1 MKDLIEITL
10 DFETYYCKKS
20 KYSLAAKG
28 MTYEKY
34 IRDEKFE
41 VIGLAVKV
49 GNRNTE
55 WLSPHEIQD
64 WINHVEV
71 AYGWEN
77 VRLIAQ
83 NAVFDASILGLKF
96 NVYPG
101 QIADTMLMSKAVQ
114 QWDGNSLDVI
124 TRQLRA
130 KYGWVCVQ
138 NNDGTAWVGSATG
151 ENEQLKQFAVDKG
164 TEVHDADGKHLDD
177 FTDEDYEAYAQYC
190 IIDVDLTWSAYRF
203 FLDYYGFPEQEI
215 DVMTTSIEMYTYPVM
230 ELDTK
235 VLEEVKANV
244 NQLREE
250 SLARAG
256 VTLEEVRSDA
266 KFAEALMKLGVEPPT
281 KINTKGEI
289 KYAFAKK
296 DLEFLKLL
304 EHEDEGVR
312 ELAQAR
318 FDNKSSQAVTRVEDF
333 LSKAERGKLCVGIE
347 YYGARTGRF
356 GGFEGNLQNLNRN
369 KVVGKDTPYGRLVF
383 YKGKADRFMKLG
395 EDGKVLLAR
404 AGWVEN
410 DEDELH
416 EVGLRDSVKAP
427 KGKTLVVNDLSQI
440 ECVSGD
446 SIVLTD
452 SGLKKICDI
461 STSDLVFDGVEYVKH
476 DGVMFKGVKDV
487 IEYCGVVGT
496 PDHIVY
502 TRDGEPISL
511 DQAAFSKTELSTGGS
526 EWEKVWEMAGDE
538 QTYTVDDTDDQSLV
552 SMPMWFG
559 ASSFSKRFEKRLIH
573 RLSKV
578 RQRKRESLRRL
589 TEKTLQSVA
598 CQVQRLTRKGEGR
611 QIYKQ
616 NLRECGKSVQELRRI
631 CPLYVGARPERG
643 LFWLGARPYRHER
656 TLRKGKPSFCNARAK
671 RTNKGLQR
679 YGYLQWRND
688 VCIEVC
694 KNLCTALSPRQ
705 CEQNGT
711 RWTNSGR
718 NNLAFKHQK
727 TGALGIQGRTNDT
740 FRVHS
745 QIQQQEGR
753 GYASTTGSEATRFT
767 KLGNPIIGTIPVYDI
782 INCGVRHRFCCN
794 GVIVSNCRVL
804 AYAAPEQWVLDAFVA
819 KKDIYKAQA
828 SKSFGVPY
836 EEITKSMRFVGKS
849 QILGLGFQAGEN
861 GLRVVLGKRSEDFS
875 SEELQGW
882 VKSYRASVPNI
893 VAFWRKY
900 KAVLRAMVQG
910 TSVSIDDKGI
920 LQLEGNCVVLPNG
933 MKLVYRSIRC
943 EKNENGFDQY
953 VYWGRNIRTKK
964 PDWENT
970 FEGRMVENAVQAL
983 ARIVLTTQ
991 MGWIKAEFRKRGW
1004 SRDDAHLAM
1013 QVHDELIVC
1022 CREDIAE
1029 EVLEIMQHYMAKPP
1043 HWASD
1048 LPLGSDGDIAKRY
1061 GCAK

>member
-1 MKDLIEITL
+1 MKDLVEITL
-10 DFETYYCKKS
+10 DFETYYSKKE

-34 IRDEKFE
+34 IRDPKFE
-41 VIGLAVKV
+41 IIGVSAKV

-55 WLSPHEIQD
+55 WFCPHEIQD
-64 WINHVEV
+64 FVDHVEV
-71 AYGWEN
+71 AYGWDN
-77 VRLIAQ
+77 VRMIAQ
-83 NAVFDASILGLKF
+83 NAVFDASILGLKY

-101 QIADTMLMSKAVQ
+101 QIADTMLMSKAIQ

-124 TRQLRA
+124 TRKLRE
-130 KYGWVCVQ
+130 KYGWICVQ
-138 NNDGTAWVGSATG
+138 NDDGSTWVGQAVG
-151 ENEQLKQFAVDKG
+151 ENEQLKPFAVDKG
-164 TEVHDADGKHLDD
+164 TEVHDADGKRLQD
-177 FTDEDYEAYAQYC
+177 FTDEEHEAYAQYC
-190 IIDVDLTWSAYRF
+190 ITDVDLTWSAYRF
-203 FLDYYGFPEQEI
+203 FMDHYGFPEQEI

-230 ELDTK
+230 ELDK
-235 VLEEVKANV
+235 NVLEEVKANV

-281 KINTKGEI
+281 KINTKGET

-369 KVVGKDTPYGRLVF
+369 KTVSKDTPYGRLVF

-395 EDGKVLLAR
+395 GDGKVLLAR

-427 KGKTLVVNDLSQI
+427 KGKTLAVNDLSQI

-452 SGLKKICDI
+452 SGLKNICDI
-461 STSDLVFDGVEYVKH
+461 STSDLVFDGMEYVKH

-511 DQAAFSKTELSTGGS
+511 DQAAFSKAELSTGGD
-526 EWEKVWEMAGDE
+526 EWKKLWEIASAE
-538 QTYTVDDTDDQSLV
+538 QTYT
-552 SMPMWFG
+552 
-559 ASSFSKRFEKRLIH
+559 I
-573 RLSKV
+573 
-578 RQRKRESLRRL
+578 
-589 TEKTLQSVA
+589 
-598 CQVQRLTRKGEGR
+598 
-611 QIYKQ
+611 
-616 NLRECGKSVQELRRI
+616 
-631 CPLYVGARPERG
+631 
-643 LFWLGARPYRHER
+643 
-656 TLRKGKPSFCNARAK
+656 
-671 RTNKGLQR
+671 
-679 YGYLQWRND
+679 
-688 VCIEVC
+688 
-694 KNLCTALSPRQ
+694 
-705 CEQNGT
+705 
-711 RWTNSGR
+711 
-718 NNLAFKHQK
+718 
-727 TGALGIQGRTNDT
+727 NDT
-740 FRVHS
+740 SRAHS
-745 QIQQQEGR
+745 QIQQRESR
-753 GYASTTGSEATRFT
+753 VDAPTPSNKSTRFT

-804 AYAAPEQWVLDAFVA
+804 AYTAHEQWVLDAFVS

-836 EEITKSMRFVGKS
+836 EEITKSMRFIGKS

-893 VAFWRKY
+893 VAFWKKY
-900 KAVLRAMVQG
+900 KAVLKAMVQG
-910 TSVSIDDKGI
+910 VSVDVDDKGI

-933 MKLVYRSIRC
+933 MKLVYRKMRVD
-943 EKNENGFDQY
+943 KNERGFDQY
-953 VYWGRNIRTKK
+953 AYWGKNVRTKK

-970 FEGRMVENAVQAL
+970 FEGRMVENAIQAL

-991 MGWIKAEFRKRGW
+991 MSWIKAEFRKRGW

>member
-20 KYSLAAKG
+20 KYSLTAKG

-34 IRDEKFE
+34 IRDNKFE

-64 WINHVEV
+64 WINHIEV

-124 TRQLRA
+124 TRQLRT
-130 KYGWVCVQ
+130 KYGWICVQ
-138 NNDGTAWVGSATG
+138 NNDGSTWVGSATG

-164 TEVHDADGKHLDD
+164 TEVHDADGKHLCD
-177 FTDEDYEAYAQYC
+177 FTDEAYDAYAQYC
-190 IIDVDLTWSAYRF
+190 ITDVDLTWSAYRF

-281 KINTKGEI
+281 KINTKGEV

-383 YKGKADRFMKLG
+383 YKGKVDRFMKLG
-395 EDGKVLLAR
+395 SDGKVLLAR

-416 EVGLRDSVKAP
+416 EVGLRDSIKAP

-440 ECVSGD
+440 EC
-446 SIVLTD
+446 
-452 SGLKKICDI
+452 
-461 STSDLVFDGVEYVKH
+461 
-476 DGVMFKGVKDV
+476 
-487 IEYCGVVGT
+487 
-496 PDHIVY
+496 
-502 TRDGEPISL
+502 
-511 DQAAFSKTELSTGGS
+511 
-526 EWEKVWEMAGDE
+526 
-538 QTYTVDDTDDQSLV
+538 
-552 SMPMWFG
+552 
-559 ASSFSKRFEKRLIH
+559 
-573 RLSKV
+573 
-578 RQRKRESLRRL
+578 
-589 TEKTLQSVA
+589 
-598 CQVQRLTRKGEGR
+598 
-611 QIYKQ
+611 
-616 NLRECGKSVQELRRI
+616 RI
-631 CPLYVGARPERG
+631 
-643 LFWLGARPYRHER
+643 
-656 TLRKGKPSFCNARAK
+656 
-671 RTNKGLQR
+671 
-679 YGYLQWRND
+679 
-688 VCIEVC
+688 
-694 KNLCTALSPRQ
+694 
-705 CEQNGT
+705 
-711 RWTNSGR
+711 
-718 NNLAFKHQK
+718 
-727 TGALGIQGRTNDT
+727 
-740 FRVHS
+740 
-745 QIQQQEGR
+745 
-753 GYASTTGSEATRFT
+753 
-767 KLGNPIIGTIPVYDI
+767 
-782 INCGVRHRFCCN
+782 
-794 GVIVSNCRVL
+794 L
-804 AYAAPEQWVLDAFVA
+804 AYTAHEQWVLDAFVA

-910 TSVSIDDKGI
+910 MNVGIDDKGI

-933 MKLVYRSIRC
+933 MKLVYRNIRC

-953 VYWGRNIRTKK
+953 IYWGRNIRTKK

-991 MGWIKAEFRKRGW
+991 MSWIKAEFRKRGW
-1004 SRDDAHLAM
+1004 SRDDAHLAL

>member
-34 IRDEKFE
+34 IRDNKFE
-41 VIGLAVKV
+41 IIGLAVKV

-64 WINHVEV
+64 WINHIEV

-83 NAVFDASILGLKF
+83 NAVFDASILGLKY

-124 TRQLRA
+124 TRQLRT
-130 KYGWVCVQ
+130 KYGWICVQ
-138 NNDGTAWVGSATG
+138 NNDGSTWVGSATG

-164 TEVHDADGKHLDD
+164 TEVHDADGKHLCD
-177 FTDEDYEAYAQYC
+177 FTDEAYDAYAQYC
-190 IIDVDLTWSAYRF
+190 ITDVDLTWSAYRF
-203 FLDYYGFPEQEI
+203 FLGYYGFPEQEI

-250 SLARAG
+250 SLTRAG

-281 KINTKGEI
+281 KINTKGEV

-383 YKGKADRFMKLG
+383 YKGKVDRFMKLG
-395 EDGKVLLAR
+395 SDGKVLLAR

-440 ECVSGD
+440 EC
-446 SIVLTD
+446 
-452 SGLKKICDI
+452 
-461 STSDLVFDGVEYVKH
+461 
-476 DGVMFKGVKDV
+476 
-487 IEYCGVVGT
+487 
-496 PDHIVY
+496 
-502 TRDGEPISL
+502 
-511 DQAAFSKTELSTGGS
+511 
-526 EWEKVWEMAGDE
+526 
-538 QTYTVDDTDDQSLV
+538 
-552 SMPMWFG
+552 
-559 ASSFSKRFEKRLIH
+559 
-573 RLSKV
+573 
-578 RQRKRESLRRL
+578 
-589 TEKTLQSVA
+589 
-598 CQVQRLTRKGEGR
+598 
-611 QIYKQ
+611 
-616 NLRECGKSVQELRRI
+616 RI
-631 CPLYVGARPERG
+631 
-643 LFWLGARPYRHER
+643 
-656 TLRKGKPSFCNARAK
+656 
-671 RTNKGLQR
+671 
-679 YGYLQWRND
+679 
-688 VCIEVC
+688 
-694 KNLCTALSPRQ
+694 
-705 CEQNGT
+705 
-711 RWTNSGR
+711 
-718 NNLAFKHQK
+718 
-727 TGALGIQGRTNDT
+727 
-740 FRVHS
+740 
-745 QIQQQEGR
+745 
-753 GYASTTGSEATRFT
+753 
-767 KLGNPIIGTIPVYDI
+767 
-782 INCGVRHRFCCN
+782 
-794 GVIVSNCRVL
+794 L
-804 AYAAPEQWVLDAFVA
+804 AYTAHEQWVLDAFVA

-910 TSVSIDDKGI
+910 MNVGIDDKGI

-933 MKLVYRSIRC
+933 MKLVYRDIRC

-953 VYWGRNIRTKK
+953 IYWGRNIRTKK

-991 MGWIKAEFRKRGW
+991 MSWIKAEFRKRGW

>member
-34 IRDEKFE
+34 IRSEQFE
-41 VIGLAVKV
+41 IIGLAVKV
-49 GNRNTE
+49 GSRPTE
-55 WLSPHEIQD
+55 WLHPHEIQD

-83 NAVFDASILGLKF
+83 NAVFDASILGLKY

-124 TRQLRA
+124 TRQLRT
-130 KYGWVCVQ
+130 KYGWICVQ
-138 NNDGTAWVGSATG
+138 NNDGSTWVGSAID

-164 TEVHDADGKHLDD
+164 TEVHDADGKHLCD
-177 FTDEDYEAYAQYC
+177 FTDEAYDAYAQYC
-190 IIDVDLTWSAYRF
+190 ITDVDLTWSAYRF

-281 KINTKGEI
+281 KINTKGEV

-383 YKGKADRFMKLG
+383 YKGKADRFIKLG
-395 EDGKVLLAR
+395 SDGKVLLAR

-440 ECVSGD
+440 EC
-446 SIVLTD
+446 
-452 SGLKKICDI
+452 
-461 STSDLVFDGVEYVKH
+461 
-476 DGVMFKGVKDV
+476 
-487 IEYCGVVGT
+487 
-496 PDHIVY
+496 
-502 TRDGEPISL
+502 
-511 DQAAFSKTELSTGGS
+511 
-526 EWEKVWEMAGDE
+526 
-538 QTYTVDDTDDQSLV
+538 
-552 SMPMWFG
+552 
-559 ASSFSKRFEKRLIH
+559 
-573 RLSKV
+573 
-578 RQRKRESLRRL
+578 
-589 TEKTLQSVA
+589 
-598 CQVQRLTRKGEGR
+598 
-611 QIYKQ
+611 
-616 NLRECGKSVQELRRI
+616 RI
-631 CPLYVGARPERG
+631 
-643 LFWLGARPYRHER
+643 
-656 TLRKGKPSFCNARAK
+656 
-671 RTNKGLQR
+671 
-679 YGYLQWRND
+679 
-688 VCIEVC
+688 
-694 KNLCTALSPRQ
+694 
-705 CEQNGT
+705 
-711 RWTNSGR
+711 
-718 NNLAFKHQK
+718 
-727 TGALGIQGRTNDT
+727 
-740 FRVHS
+740 
-745 QIQQQEGR
+745 
-753 GYASTTGSEATRFT
+753 
-767 KLGNPIIGTIPVYDI
+767 
-782 INCGVRHRFCCN
+782 
-794 GVIVSNCRVL
+794 L
-804 AYAAPEQWVLDAFVA
+804 AYTAHEQWVLDAFVA

-910 TSVSIDDKGI
+910 MNVGIDDKGI

-933 MKLVYRSIRC
+933 MKLVYRDIRC

>member
-1 MKDLIEITL
+1 MELTEITL
-10 DFETYYCKKS
+10 DFETYYCKKF

-34 IRDEKFE
+34 IRSNQFE

-49 GNRNTE
+49 GSRPTE
-55 WLSPHEIQD
+55 WLSPHEIED
-64 WINHVEV
+64 WIKHIEI
-71 AYGWEN
+71 AYGWDN

-83 NAVFDASILGLKF
+83 NAVFDASILGLKY

-124 TRQLRA
+124 TRQMRE
-130 KYGWVCVQ
+130 KYGWICVQ
-138 NNDGTAWVGSATG
+138 NNDGTSWVGSATG
-151 ENEQLKQFAVDKG
+151 KNEQLKQFAVDKG
-164 TEVHDADGKHLDD
+164 TEVHDADGKHLYD
-177 FTDEDYEAYAQYC
+177 FTDDEYAAYAQYC
-190 IIDVDLTWSAYRF
+190 ITDVDLTWSAYRF

-235 VLEEVKANV
+235 VLEEVKDNV

-281 KINTKGEI
+281 KINTKGET

-304 EHEDEGVR
+304 EHEDEVVR

-383 YKGKADRFMKLG
+383 YKGKVDRFMKLG
-395 EDGKVLLAR
+395 SDGKVLLAR

-440 ECVSGD
+440 EC
-446 SIVLTD
+446 
-452 SGLKKICDI
+452 
-461 STSDLVFDGVEYVKH
+461 
-476 DGVMFKGVKDV
+476 
-487 IEYCGVVGT
+487 
-496 PDHIVY
+496 
-502 TRDGEPISL
+502 
-511 DQAAFSKTELSTGGS
+511 
-526 EWEKVWEMAGDE
+526 
-538 QTYTVDDTDDQSLV
+538 
-552 SMPMWFG
+552 
-559 ASSFSKRFEKRLIH
+559 
-573 RLSKV
+573 
-578 RQRKRESLRRL
+578 
-589 TEKTLQSVA
+589 
-598 CQVQRLTRKGEGR
+598 
-611 QIYKQ
+611 
-616 NLRECGKSVQELRRI
+616 RI
-631 CPLYVGARPERG
+631 
-643 LFWLGARPYRHER
+643 
-656 TLRKGKPSFCNARAK
+656 
-671 RTNKGLQR
+671 
-679 YGYLQWRND
+679 
-688 VCIEVC
+688 
-694 KNLCTALSPRQ
+694 
-705 CEQNGT
+705 
-711 RWTNSGR
+711 
-718 NNLAFKHQK
+718 
-727 TGALGIQGRTNDT
+727 
-740 FRVHS
+740 
-745 QIQQQEGR
+745 
-753 GYASTTGSEATRFT
+753 
-767 KLGNPIIGTIPVYDI
+767 
-782 INCGVRHRFCCN
+782 
-794 GVIVSNCRVL
+794 L
-804 AYAAPEQWVLDAFVA
+804 AYTAHEQWVLDAFVA

-882 VKSYRASVPNI
+882 VKSYRTSVPNI

-910 TSVSIDDKGI
+910 MNVGIDDKGI

-933 MKLVYRSIRC
+933 MKLVYRDIRC

>member
-1 MKDLIEITL
+1 MELTEITL
-10 DFETYYCKKS
+10 DFETYYCKKF

-34 IRDEKFE
+34 IRSNQFE

-49 GNRNTE
+49 GSRPTE
-55 WLSPHEIQD
+55 WLSPHEIED
-64 WINHVEV
+64 WIKHIEI
-71 AYGWEN
+71 AYGWDN

-83 NAVFDASILGLKF
+83 NAVFDASILGLKY

-124 TRQLRA
+124 TRQMRE
-130 KYGWVCVQ
+130 KYGWICVQ
-138 NNDGTAWVGSATG
+138 NNDGTSWVGSATG
-151 ENEQLKQFAVDKG
+151 KNEQLKQFAVDKG
-164 TEVHDADGKHLDD
+164 TEVHDADGKHLYD
-177 FTDEDYEAYAQYC
+177 FTDDEYAAYAQYC
-190 IIDVDLTWSAYRF
+190 ITDVDLTWSAYRF

-281 KINTKGEI
+281 KINTKGEV

-383 YKGKADRFMKLG
+383 YKGKVDRFMKLG
-395 EDGKVLLAR
+395 SDGKVLLAR

-440 ECVSGD
+440 EC
-446 SIVLTD
+446 
-452 SGLKKICDI
+452 
-461 STSDLVFDGVEYVKH
+461 
-476 DGVMFKGVKDV
+476 
-487 IEYCGVVGT
+487 
-496 PDHIVY
+496 
-502 TRDGEPISL
+502 
-511 DQAAFSKTELSTGGS
+511 
-526 EWEKVWEMAGDE
+526 
-538 QTYTVDDTDDQSLV
+538 
-552 SMPMWFG
+552 
-559 ASSFSKRFEKRLIH
+559 
-573 RLSKV
+573 
-578 RQRKRESLRRL
+578 
-589 TEKTLQSVA
+589 
-598 CQVQRLTRKGEGR
+598 
-611 QIYKQ
+611 
-616 NLRECGKSVQELRRI
+616 RI
-631 CPLYVGARPERG
+631 
-643 LFWLGARPYRHER
+643 
-656 TLRKGKPSFCNARAK
+656 
-671 RTNKGLQR
+671 
-679 YGYLQWRND
+679 
-688 VCIEVC
+688 
-694 KNLCTALSPRQ
+694 
-705 CEQNGT
+705 
-711 RWTNSGR
+711 
-718 NNLAFKHQK
+718 
-727 TGALGIQGRTNDT
+727 
-740 FRVHS
+740 
-745 QIQQQEGR
+745 
-753 GYASTTGSEATRFT
+753 
-767 KLGNPIIGTIPVYDI
+767 
-782 INCGVRHRFCCN
+782 
-794 GVIVSNCRVL
+794 L
-804 AYAAPEQWVLDAFVA
+804 AYTAHEQWVLDAFVA

-933 MKLVYRSIRC
+933 MKLVYRDIRC

-1043 HWASD
+1043 HWAAD

>member
-1 MKDLIEITL
+1 MKDLVEITL
-10 DFETYYCKKS
+10 DFETYYSKKD

-34 IRDEKFE
+34 IRDPRFE
-41 VIGLAVKV
+41 IIGLSAKIE
-49 GNRNTE
+49 NRNTE
-55 WLSPHEIQD
+55 WFYPHEVQD
-64 WINHVEV
+64 FVNHIEV
-71 AYGWEN
+71 AYGWDN
-77 VRLIAQ
+77 VRMIAQ
-83 NAVFDASILGLKF
+83 NAVFDASILGLKY

-101 QIADTMLMSKAVQ
+101 QIADTMLMSKAIQ

-124 TRQLRA
+124 TRKLRE
-130 KYGWVCVQ
+130 KYGWICVQ
-138 NNDGTAWVGSATG
+138 NEDGSTWVGLAVG
-151 ENEQLKQFAVDKG
+151 ENEQLKPFAVDKG
-164 TEVHDADGKHLDD
+164 TEVHDADGKRLQD
-177 FTDEDYEAYAQYC
+177 FTGEEYKAYAQYC
-190 IIDVDLTWSAYRF
+190 ITDVDLTWSAYRF
-203 FLDYYGFPEQEI
+203 FMDHYGFPEQEI

-230 ELDTK
+230 ELDKK

-281 KINTKGEI
+281 KINTKGET

-369 KVVGKDTPYGRLVF
+369 KTVSKDTPYGRLVF

-395 EDGKVLLAR
+395 GDGKVLLAR

-440 ECVSGD
+440 ECVSGG

-452 SGLKKICDI
+452 SGLKNICDI
-461 STSDLVFDGVEYVKH
+461 STSDLVFDGTEYVKH
-476 DGVMFKGVKDV
+476 DGVMFKGIKDV

-511 DQAAFSKTELSTGGS
+511 DQAAFSKAELSTGGD
-526 EWEKVWEMAGDE
+526 EWKKFWEMASAE
-538 QTYTVDDTDDQSLV
+538 QTYTVDDESNQSLV
-552 SMPMWFG
+552 SMSVRFG
-559 ASSFSKRFEKRLIH
+559 ASSGSWQPKKRSFYRVSEVRECKR
-573 RLSKV
+573 KG
-578 RQRKRESLRRL
+578 LRGF
-589 TEKTLQSVA
+589 TKKTLQSVA
-598 CQVQRLTRKGEGR
+598 CQVQRTTRESEGG
-611 QIYKQ
+611 QVYEP
-616 NLRECGKSVQELRRI
+616 NLCERRKPLQKLRRI
-631 CPLYVGARPERG
+631 CPLYVGARSERG
-643 LFWLGARPYRHER
+643 LLWLGTRPHRYQRS
-656 TLRKGKPSFCNARAK
+656 LRKGKPSIRNA
-671 RTNKGLQR
+671 
-679 YGYLQWRND
+679 
-688 VCIEVC
+688 
-694 KNLCTALSPRQ
+694 
-705 CEQNGT
+705 
-711 RWTNSGR
+711 
-718 NNLAFKHQK
+718 K
-727 TGALGIQGRTNDT
+727 TGALDIQRRENDES
-740 FRVHS
+740 RVHS
-745 QIQQQEGR
+745 QVQQWESGVDAPTQSNE
-753 GYASTTGSEATRFT
+753 STRFT

-804 AYAAPEQWVLDAFVA
+804 AYTAHEQWVLDAFVS

-836 EEITKSMRFVGKS
+836 EEITKSMRFIGKS

-875 SEELQGW
+875 SEELQSW

-893 VAFWRKY
+893 VAFWKKY
-900 KAVLRAMVQG
+900 KAVLKAMVQG
-910 TSVSIDDKGI
+910 VSVDVDDKGI

-933 MKLVYRSIRC
+933 MKLVYRKMRVD
-943 EKNENGFDQY
+943 KNERGFDQY
-953 VYWGRNIRTKK
+953 AYWGKNVRTKK

-970 FEGRMVENAVQAL
+970 FEGRMVENAIQAL

-991 MGWIKAEFRKRGW
+991 MSWIKAEFRKRGW
-1004 SRDDAHLAM
+1004 SREDAHLAM

-1029 EVLEIMQHYMAKPP
+1029 EVLEIMQYYMAKPP

-1048 LPLGSDGDIAKRY
+1048 LPLGSDGDIAQRY

>member
-64 WINHVEV
+64 WINHIEV

-130 KYGWVCVQ
+130 KYGWICVQ
-138 NNDGTAWVGSATG
+138 NKDGTTWVGSATG

-164 TEVHDADGKHLDD
+164 TEVHDAEGKHLCD
-177 FTDEDYEAYAQYC
+177 FTDEEYNAYAQYC
-190 IIDVDLTWSAYRF
+190 ITDVDLTWSAYRF

-281 KINTKGEI
+281 KINTKGEV

-383 YKGKADRFMKLG
+383 YKGKVDRFMKLG
-395 EDGKVLLAR
+395 SDGKVLLAR

-440 ECVSGD
+440 EC
-446 SIVLTD
+446 
-452 SGLKKICDI
+452 
-461 STSDLVFDGVEYVKH
+461 
-476 DGVMFKGVKDV
+476 
-487 IEYCGVVGT
+487 
-496 PDHIVY
+496 
-502 TRDGEPISL
+502 
-511 DQAAFSKTELSTGGS
+511 
-526 EWEKVWEMAGDE
+526 
-538 QTYTVDDTDDQSLV
+538 
-552 SMPMWFG
+552 
-559 ASSFSKRFEKRLIH
+559 
-573 RLSKV
+573 
-578 RQRKRESLRRL
+578 
-589 TEKTLQSVA
+589 
-598 CQVQRLTRKGEGR
+598 
-611 QIYKQ
+611 
-616 NLRECGKSVQELRRI
+616 RI
-631 CPLYVGARPERG
+631 
-643 LFWLGARPYRHER
+643 
-656 TLRKGKPSFCNARAK
+656 
-671 RTNKGLQR
+671 
-679 YGYLQWRND
+679 
-688 VCIEVC
+688 
-694 KNLCTALSPRQ
+694 
-705 CEQNGT
+705 
-711 RWTNSGR
+711 
-718 NNLAFKHQK
+718 
-727 TGALGIQGRTNDT
+727 
-740 FRVHS
+740 
-745 QIQQQEGR
+745 
-753 GYASTTGSEATRFT
+753 
-767 KLGNPIIGTIPVYDI
+767 
-782 INCGVRHRFCCN
+782 
-794 GVIVSNCRVL
+794 L
-804 AYAAPEQWVLDAFVA
+804 AYTAHEQWVLDAFVA

-910 TSVSIDDKGI
+910 MNVGIDDKGI

-933 MKLVYRSIRC
+933 MKLVYRDIRC

-953 VYWGRNIRTKK
+953 IYWGRNIRTKK

-1022 CREDIAE
+1022 CGEDIAE

>member
-20 KYSLAAKG
+20 KYSLAANG

-34 IRDEKFE
+34 IRDDKFE

-55 WLSPHEIQD
+55 WLSPREIQD
-64 WINHVEV
+64 WINHIEV

-124 TRQLRA
+124 TRQLRT
-130 KYGWVCVQ
+130 KYGWICVQ
-138 NNDGTAWVGSATG
+138 NNDGSTWVGSAIG
-151 ENEQLKQFAVDKG
+151 ENEQLKQFAIDKG
-164 TEVHDADGKHLDD
+164 TEVHDADGKHLCD
-177 FTDEDYEAYAQYC
+177 FTDEEYDAYAQYC
-190 IIDVDLTWSAYRF
+190 ITDVDLTWSAYRF

-281 KINTKGEI
+281 KINTKGEV

-452 SGLKKICDI
+452 GGLKKICDI
-461 STSDLVFDGVEYVKH
+461 STSDLVFDGLEYVKH

-496 PDHIVY
+496 PDHVVY
-502 TRDGEPISL
+502 TRDGKPISL
-511 DQAAFSKTELSTGGS
+511 DQAAFSKAELSTGGD
-526 EWEKVWEMAGDE
+526 EWEKVWEMASTE
-538 QTYTVDDTDDQSLV
+538 QTYSSNDENDQSV
-552 SMPMWFG
+552 VPMPVWFG
-559 ASSFSKRFEKRLIH
+559 ASSSNWRSKKWCFD

-578 RQRKRESLRRL
+578 WQRKRKGLRRF
-589 TEKTLQSVA
+589 TKKTLQSVA
-598 CQVQRLTRKGEGR
+598 CQVQRLTRESEGG
-611 QIYKQ
+611 QVYEQ
-616 NLRECGKSVQELRRI
+616 NLCKRRKPLQKLRRI
-631 CPLYVGARPERG
+631 CPIYVGTRSERG
-643 LFWLGARPYRHER
+643 LFWLGARPHRYKR
-656 TLRKGKPSFCNARAK
+656 TLRKGKSTFRNARTK
-671 RTNKGLQR
+671 RANKGLQR
-679 YGYLQWRND
+679 YGYLQWRDN
-688 VCIEVC
+688 VGIEVC
-694 KNLCTALSPRQ
+694 QNLRTTFSSRQ

-711 RWTNSGR
+711 RWTNTKGDNSSVR
-718 NNLAFKHQK
+718 RTKAR
-727 TGALGIQGRTNDT
+727 ALDIRKRKYDT
-740 FRVHS
+740 YRVHS
-745 QIQQQEGR
+745 QVQQWESW
-753 GYASTTGSEATRFT
+753 ADAPTTSDKSTRFT
-767 KLGNPIIGTIPVYDI
+767 KLGNPIVGTIPVYDI
-782 INCGVRHRFCCN
+782 INCGARHRFCCN

-804 AYAAPEQWVLDAFVA
+804 AYTAYEQWVLDAFVA

-910 TSVSIDDKGI
+910 MNVGIDDKGI

-933 MKLVYRSIRC
+933 MKLVYRDIRC

-953 VYWGRNIRTKK
+953 IYWGRNIRTKK

-1029 EVLEIMQHYMAKPP
+1029 EALEIMQHYMAKPP
-1043 HWASD
+1043 HWAAD

>member
-1 MKDLIEITL
+1 MKELIEITL

-34 IRDEKFE
+34 IRDDKFE
-41 VIGLAVKV
+41 VIGLAVKA

-55 WLSPHEIQD
+55 WLRPHEIQD

-83 NAVFDASILGLKF
+83 NAVFDASILGLKY

-124 TRQLRA
+124 TRQLRT
-130 KYGWVCVQ
+130 KYRWICVQ
-138 NNDGTAWVGSATG
+138 NNDGSTWVGPATG

-164 TEVHDADGKHLDD
+164 TEVHDADGKHLCD
-177 FTDEDYEAYAQYC
+177 FTDEEYDAYAQYC
-190 IIDVDLTWSAYRF
+190 ITDVDLTWSAYRF

-281 KINTKGEI
+281 KINTKGET

-383 YKGKADRFMKLG
+383 YKGKVDRFMKLG
-395 EDGKVLLAR
+395 SDGKVLLAR

-440 ECVSGD
+440 EC
-446 SIVLTD
+446 
-452 SGLKKICDI
+452 
-461 STSDLVFDGVEYVKH
+461 
-476 DGVMFKGVKDV
+476 
-487 IEYCGVVGT
+487 
-496 PDHIVY
+496 
-502 TRDGEPISL
+502 
-511 DQAAFSKTELSTGGS
+511 
-526 EWEKVWEMAGDE
+526 
-538 QTYTVDDTDDQSLV
+538 
-552 SMPMWFG
+552 
-559 ASSFSKRFEKRLIH
+559 
-573 RLSKV
+573 
-578 RQRKRESLRRL
+578 
-589 TEKTLQSVA
+589 
-598 CQVQRLTRKGEGR
+598 
-611 QIYKQ
+611 
-616 NLRECGKSVQELRRI
+616 RI
-631 CPLYVGARPERG
+631 
-643 LFWLGARPYRHER
+643 
-656 TLRKGKPSFCNARAK
+656 
-671 RTNKGLQR
+671 
-679 YGYLQWRND
+679 
-688 VCIEVC
+688 
-694 KNLCTALSPRQ
+694 
-705 CEQNGT
+705 
-711 RWTNSGR
+711 
-718 NNLAFKHQK
+718 
-727 TGALGIQGRTNDT
+727 
-740 FRVHS
+740 
-745 QIQQQEGR
+745 
-753 GYASTTGSEATRFT
+753 
-767 KLGNPIIGTIPVYDI
+767 
-782 INCGVRHRFCCN
+782 
-794 GVIVSNCRVL
+794 L
-804 AYAAPEQWVLDAFVA
+804 AYTAHEQWVLDAFVA

-933 MKLVYRSIRC
+933 MKLVYRDIRC

-953 VYWGRNIRTKK
+953 IYWGRNIRTKK

-1048 LPLGSDGDIAKRY
+1048 LPLGSGGDIAKRY

>member
-34 IRDEKFE
+34 IRDNKFE
-41 VIGLAVKV
+41 IIGLAVKV

-55 WLSPHEIQD
+55 WLSSHEIQD

-124 TRQLRA
+124 TRQLRT
-130 KYGWVCVQ
+130 KYGWICVQ
-138 NNDGTAWVGSATG
+138 NNDGSTWVGSATG

-164 TEVHDADGKHLDD
+164 TEVHDADGKHLCD
-177 FTDEDYEAYAQYC
+177 FTDEEYDAYAQYC
-190 IIDVDLTWSAYRF
+190 ITDVDLTWSAYRF

-281 KINTKGEI
+281 KINTKGEV

-383 YKGKADRFMKLG
+383 YKGKVDRFMKLG
-395 EDGKVLLAR
+395 SDGKVLLAR

-440 ECVSGD
+440 EC
-446 SIVLTD
+446 
-452 SGLKKICDI
+452 
-461 STSDLVFDGVEYVKH
+461 
-476 DGVMFKGVKDV
+476 
-487 IEYCGVVGT
+487 
-496 PDHIVY
+496 
-502 TRDGEPISL
+502 
-511 DQAAFSKTELSTGGS
+511 
-526 EWEKVWEMAGDE
+526 
-538 QTYTVDDTDDQSLV
+538 
-552 SMPMWFG
+552 
-559 ASSFSKRFEKRLIH
+559 
-573 RLSKV
+573 
-578 RQRKRESLRRL
+578 
-589 TEKTLQSVA
+589 
-598 CQVQRLTRKGEGR
+598 
-611 QIYKQ
+611 
-616 NLRECGKSVQELRRI
+616 RI
-631 CPLYVGARPERG
+631 
-643 LFWLGARPYRHER
+643 
-656 TLRKGKPSFCNARAK
+656 
-671 RTNKGLQR
+671 
-679 YGYLQWRND
+679 
-688 VCIEVC
+688 
-694 KNLCTALSPRQ
+694 
-705 CEQNGT
+705 
-711 RWTNSGR
+711 
-718 NNLAFKHQK
+718 
-727 TGALGIQGRTNDT
+727 
-740 FRVHS
+740 
-745 QIQQQEGR
+745 
-753 GYASTTGSEATRFT
+753 
-767 KLGNPIIGTIPVYDI
+767 
-782 INCGVRHRFCCN
+782 
-794 GVIVSNCRVL
+794 L
-804 AYAAPEQWVLDAFVA
+804 AYTAHEQWVLDAFVA

-910 TSVSIDDKGI
+910 MNVGIDDKGI

-933 MKLVYRSIRC
+933 MKLVYRDIRC

-953 VYWGRNIRTKK
+953 IYWGRNIRTKK

>member
-10 DFETYYCKKS
+10 DFETYYNKKD

-34 IRDEKFE
+34 IRDPRFE
-41 VIGLAVKV
+41 VIGLSAKV

-55 WLSPHEIQD
+55 WFCPHEIQD
-64 WINHVEV
+64 FVDHIEV
-71 AYGWEN
+71 AYGWDN
-77 VRLIAQ
+77 VRMIAQ
-83 NAVFDASILGLKF
+83 NAVFDASILGLKY

-101 QIADTMLMSKAVQ
+101 QIADTMLMSKAIQ

-124 TRQLRA
+124 TRKLRE
-130 KYGWVCVQ
+130 KYEWICVQ
-138 NNDGTAWVGSATG
+138 NDDGSTWVGQAVG
-151 ENEQLKQFAVDKG
+151 ENEQLKPFAVDKG
-164 TEVHDADGKHLDD
+164 TEVHDADGKKLQD
-177 FTDEDYEAYAQYC
+177 FSDEEYEAYAQYC
-190 IIDVDLTWSAYRF
+190 ITDVDLTWSAYRF
-203 FLDYYGFPEQEI
+203 FMDHYGFPEQEI

-230 ELDTK
+230 ELDKK

-281 KINTKGEI
+281 KINTKGEV
-289 KYAFAKK
+289 KDAFAKK

-369 KVVGKDTPYGRLVF
+369 KVVSKDTPYGRLVL

-395 EDGKVLLAR
+395 GDGKVLLAR

-416 EVGLRDSVKAP
+416 DVGLRDSVKAP
-427 KGKTLVVNDLSQI
+427 KGKTLVVNELSQI
-440 ECVSGD
+440 ECR
-446 SIVLTD
+446 ILAYTAHED
-452 SGLKKICDI
+452 SGLKNICDI
-461 STSDLVFDGVEYVKH
+461 STSDLVFDGMEYVKH

-511 DQAAFSKTELSTGGS
+511 DQAAFSKAELSTGGD
-526 EWEKVWEMAGDE
+526 EWKKLWEIASAE
-538 QTYTVDDTDDQSLV
+538 QTYT
-552 SMPMWFG
+552 
-559 ASSFSKRFEKRLIH
+559 I
-573 RLSKV
+573 
-578 RQRKRESLRRL
+578 
-589 TEKTLQSVA
+589 
-598 CQVQRLTRKGEGR
+598 
-611 QIYKQ
+611 
-616 NLRECGKSVQELRRI
+616 
-631 CPLYVGARPERG
+631 
-643 LFWLGARPYRHER
+643 
-656 TLRKGKPSFCNARAK
+656 
-671 RTNKGLQR
+671 
-679 YGYLQWRND
+679 
-688 VCIEVC
+688 
-694 KNLCTALSPRQ
+694 
-705 CEQNGT
+705 
-711 RWTNSGR
+711 
-718 NNLAFKHQK
+718 
-727 TGALGIQGRTNDT
+727 NDT
-740 FRVHS
+740 SRVHS
-745 QIQQQEGR
+745 QIQQRESR
-753 GYASTTGSEATRFT
+753 VDAPTPSNKSTRFT

-782 INCGVRHRFCCN
+782 INCGPRHRFCCN

-804 AYAAPEQWVLDAFVA
+804 AYTAHEQWVLDAFVS

-836 EEITKSMRFVGKS
+836 EEITKSMRFIGKS

-875 SEELQGW
+875 SEELQSW

-893 VAFWRKY
+893 VAFWKKY
-900 KAVLRAMVQG
+900 KAVLKAMVQDV
-910 TSVSIDDKGI
+910 SVDVDDKGI
-920 LQLEGNCVVLPNG
+920 LQLDGNCVVLPNG
-933 MKLVYRSIRC
+933 MRLVYRKMRV
-943 EKNENGFDQY
+943 EKNERGFDQY
-953 VYWGRNIRTKK
+953 TYWGKNIRTKK

-970 FEGRMVENAVQAL
+970 FEGRMVENAIQAL

-991 MGWIKAEFRKRGW
+991 MSWIKAEFRKRGW

-1043 HWASD
+1043 HWAAD

>member
-34 IRDEKFE
+34 IRDNKFE

-64 WINHVEV
+64 WINHIEV

-124 TRQLRA
+124 TRQLRT
-130 KYGWVCVQ
+130 KYGWICVQ
-138 NNDGTAWVGSATG
+138 NNDGSTWVGSAID

-164 TEVHDADGKHLDD
+164 TEVHDADGKHLCD
-177 FTDEDYEAYAQYC
+177 FTDEAYDAYAQYC
-190 IIDVDLTWSAYRF
+190 ITDVDLTWSAYRF

-250 SLARAG
+250 SLVRAG

-266 KFAEALMKLGVEPPT
+266 KFAEALIKLGVEPPT
-281 KINTKGEI
+281 KINTKGET

-383 YKGKADRFMKLG
+383 YKGKVDRFMKLG
-395 EDGKVLLAR
+395 SDGKVLLAR

-440 ECVSGD
+440 EC
-446 SIVLTD
+446 
-452 SGLKKICDI
+452 
-461 STSDLVFDGVEYVKH
+461 
-476 DGVMFKGVKDV
+476 
-487 IEYCGVVGT
+487 
-496 PDHIVY
+496 
-502 TRDGEPISL
+502 
-511 DQAAFSKTELSTGGS
+511 
-526 EWEKVWEMAGDE
+526 
-538 QTYTVDDTDDQSLV
+538 
-552 SMPMWFG
+552 
-559 ASSFSKRFEKRLIH
+559 
-573 RLSKV
+573 
-578 RQRKRESLRRL
+578 
-589 TEKTLQSVA
+589 
-598 CQVQRLTRKGEGR
+598 
-611 QIYKQ
+611 
-616 NLRECGKSVQELRRI
+616 RI
-631 CPLYVGARPERG
+631 
-643 LFWLGARPYRHER
+643 
-656 TLRKGKPSFCNARAK
+656 
-671 RTNKGLQR
+671 
-679 YGYLQWRND
+679 
-688 VCIEVC
+688 
-694 KNLCTALSPRQ
+694 
-705 CEQNGT
+705 
-711 RWTNSGR
+711 
-718 NNLAFKHQK
+718 
-727 TGALGIQGRTNDT
+727 
-740 FRVHS
+740 
-745 QIQQQEGR
+745 
-753 GYASTTGSEATRFT
+753 
-767 KLGNPIIGTIPVYDI
+767 
-782 INCGVRHRFCCN
+782 
-794 GVIVSNCRVL
+794 L
-804 AYAAPEQWVLDAFVA
+804 AYTAHEQWVLDAFVA

-910 TSVSIDDKGI
+910 MNVGIDDKGI

-933 MKLVYRSIRC
+933 MKLVYRDIRC

>member
-34 IRDEKFE
+34 IRDNKFE

-124 TRQLRA
+124 TRQLRT
-130 KYGWVCVQ
+130 KYGWICVQ
-138 NNDGTAWVGSATG
+138 NNDGSTWVGSATG
-151 ENEQLKQFAVDKG
+151 KNEQLKQFAVDKG
-164 TEVHDADGKHLDD
+164 TEVHDADGKHLCD
-177 FTDEDYEAYAQYC
+177 FTDEEYDAYAKYC
-190 IIDVDLTWSAYRF
+190 ITDVDLTWSAYRF
-203 FLDYYGFPEQEI
+203 FLDCYGFPEQEI

-256 VTLEEVRSDA
+256 VTLDEVRSDA

-281 KINTKGEI
+281 KINTKGEV

-383 YKGKADRFMKLG
+383 YKGKVDRFMKLG
-395 EDGKVLLAR
+395 SDGKVLLAR

-440 ECVSGD
+440 EC
-446 SIVLTD
+446 
-452 SGLKKICDI
+452 
-461 STSDLVFDGVEYVKH
+461 
-476 DGVMFKGVKDV
+476 
-487 IEYCGVVGT
+487 
-496 PDHIVY
+496 
-502 TRDGEPISL
+502 
-511 DQAAFSKTELSTGGS
+511 
-526 EWEKVWEMAGDE
+526 
-538 QTYTVDDTDDQSLV
+538 
-552 SMPMWFG
+552 
-559 ASSFSKRFEKRLIH
+559 
-573 RLSKV
+573 
-578 RQRKRESLRRL
+578 
-589 TEKTLQSVA
+589 
-598 CQVQRLTRKGEGR
+598 
-611 QIYKQ
+611 
-616 NLRECGKSVQELRRI
+616 RI
-631 CPLYVGARPERG
+631 
-643 LFWLGARPYRHER
+643 
-656 TLRKGKPSFCNARAK
+656 
-671 RTNKGLQR
+671 
-679 YGYLQWRND
+679 
-688 VCIEVC
+688 
-694 KNLCTALSPRQ
+694 
-705 CEQNGT
+705 
-711 RWTNSGR
+711 
-718 NNLAFKHQK
+718 
-727 TGALGIQGRTNDT
+727 
-740 FRVHS
+740 
-745 QIQQQEGR
+745 
-753 GYASTTGSEATRFT
+753 
-767 KLGNPIIGTIPVYDI
+767 
-782 INCGVRHRFCCN
+782 
-794 GVIVSNCRVL
+794 L
-804 AYAAPEQWVLDAFVA
+804 AYTANEQWVLDAFVA

-910 TSVSIDDKGI
+910 MNVGIDDKGI

-933 MKLVYRSIRC
+933 MKLVYRDIRC

>member
-34 IRDEKFE
+34 IRDNKFE

-83 NAVFDASILGLKF
+83 NAVFDASILGLKY

-124 TRQLRA
+124 TRQLRT
-130 KYGWVCVQ
+130 KYGWICVQ
-138 NNDGTAWVGSATG
+138 NNDGSTWVGSATG

-164 TEVHDADGKHLDD
+164 TEVHDADGKHLCD
-177 FTDEDYEAYAQYC
+177 FTDEAYDAYAQYC
-190 IIDVDLTWSAYRF
+190 ITDVDLTWSAYRF

-281 KINTKGEI
+281 KINTKGEV

-296 DLEFLKLL
+296 DLEFSKLL

-383 YKGKADRFMKLG
+383 YKGKVDRFMKLG
-395 EDGKVLLAR
+395 SDGKVLLAR

-440 ECVSGD
+440 EC
-446 SIVLTD
+446 
-452 SGLKKICDI
+452 
-461 STSDLVFDGVEYVKH
+461 
-476 DGVMFKGVKDV
+476 
-487 IEYCGVVGT
+487 
-496 PDHIVY
+496 
-502 TRDGEPISL
+502 
-511 DQAAFSKTELSTGGS
+511 
-526 EWEKVWEMAGDE
+526 
-538 QTYTVDDTDDQSLV
+538 
-552 SMPMWFG
+552 
-559 ASSFSKRFEKRLIH
+559 
-573 RLSKV
+573 
-578 RQRKRESLRRL
+578 
-589 TEKTLQSVA
+589 
-598 CQVQRLTRKGEGR
+598 
-611 QIYKQ
+611 
-616 NLRECGKSVQELRRI
+616 RI
-631 CPLYVGARPERG
+631 
-643 LFWLGARPYRHER
+643 
-656 TLRKGKPSFCNARAK
+656 
-671 RTNKGLQR
+671 
-679 YGYLQWRND
+679 
-688 VCIEVC
+688 
-694 KNLCTALSPRQ
+694 
-705 CEQNGT
+705 
-711 RWTNSGR
+711 
-718 NNLAFKHQK
+718 
-727 TGALGIQGRTNDT
+727 
-740 FRVHS
+740 
-745 QIQQQEGR
+745 
-753 GYASTTGSEATRFT
+753 
-767 KLGNPIIGTIPVYDI
+767 
-782 INCGVRHRFCCN
+782 
-794 GVIVSNCRVL
+794 L
-804 AYAAPEQWVLDAFVA
+804 AYTAHEQWVLDAFVA

-933 MKLVYRSIRC
+933 MKLVYRSMRC

-953 VYWGRNIRTKK
+953 IYWGRNIRTKK

>member
-34 IRDEKFE
+34 IRDNKFE

-64 WINHVEV
+64 WINHIEV

-124 TRQLRA
+124 TRQLRT
-130 KYGWVCVQ
+130 KYGWICVQ
-138 NNDGTAWVGSATG
+138 NNDGSTWVGSATG

-164 TEVHDADGKHLDD
+164 TEVHDADGKHICD
-177 FTDEDYEAYAQYC
+177 FTDEAYDAYAQYC
-190 IIDVDLTWSAYRF
+190 ITDVDLTWSAYRF

-281 KINTKGEI
+281 KINTKGEV

-395 EDGKVLLAR
+395 SDGKVLLAR

-440 ECVSGD
+440 EC
-446 SIVLTD
+446 
-452 SGLKKICDI
+452 
-461 STSDLVFDGVEYVKH
+461 
-476 DGVMFKGVKDV
+476 
-487 IEYCGVVGT
+487 
-496 PDHIVY
+496 
-502 TRDGEPISL
+502 
-511 DQAAFSKTELSTGGS
+511 
-526 EWEKVWEMAGDE
+526 
-538 QTYTVDDTDDQSLV
+538 
-552 SMPMWFG
+552 
-559 ASSFSKRFEKRLIH
+559 
-573 RLSKV
+573 
-578 RQRKRESLRRL
+578 
-589 TEKTLQSVA
+589 
-598 CQVQRLTRKGEGR
+598 
-611 QIYKQ
+611 
-616 NLRECGKSVQELRRI
+616 RI
-631 CPLYVGARPERG
+631 
-643 LFWLGARPYRHER
+643 
-656 TLRKGKPSFCNARAK
+656 
-671 RTNKGLQR
+671 
-679 YGYLQWRND
+679 
-688 VCIEVC
+688 
-694 KNLCTALSPRQ
+694 
-705 CEQNGT
+705 
-711 RWTNSGR
+711 
-718 NNLAFKHQK
+718 
-727 TGALGIQGRTNDT
+727 
-740 FRVHS
+740 
-745 QIQQQEGR
+745 
-753 GYASTTGSEATRFT
+753 
-767 KLGNPIIGTIPVYDI
+767 
-782 INCGVRHRFCCN
+782 
-794 GVIVSNCRVL
+794 L
-804 AYAAPEQWVLDAFVA
+804 AYTAHEQWVLDAFVA

-910 TSVSIDDKGI
+910 MNVGIDDKGI

-933 MKLVYRSIRC
+933 MKLVYRDIRC

-970 FEGRMVENAVQAL
+970 FEGRMVENAIQAL

>member
-10 DFETYYCKKS
+10 DFETYYSKKE
-20 KYSLAAKG
+20 KYSLSAKG

-34 IRDEKFE
+34 IRDPKFE
-41 VIGLAVKV
+41 IIGVSAKV
-49 GNRNTE
+49 GSRNTE
-55 WLSPHEIQD
+55 WLCPHEIQD
-64 WINHVEV
+64 FVDHIEV
-71 AYGWEN
+71 AYGWDN

-83 NAVFDASILGLKF
+83 NAVFDASILGLKY

-101 QIADTMLMSKAVQ
+101 QIADTMLMSKAIQ

-124 TRQLRA
+124 TRKLRE
-130 KYGWVCVQ
+130 KYGWICVQ
-138 NNDGTAWVGSATG
+138 NNDDSTWVGPAAG
-151 ENEQLKQFAVDKG
+151 ENEQLKPFAVDKG
-164 TEVHDADGKHLDD
+164 TEVHDADGKKLQD
-177 FTDEDYEAYAQYC
+177 FSDEEYEAYAQYC
-190 IIDVDLTWSAYRF
+190 ITDVDLTWSAYRF
-203 FLDYYGFPEQEI
+203 FMDHYGFPEQEI

-230 ELDTK
+230 ELDKK

-281 KINTKGEI
+281 KINTKGEV

-296 DLEFLKLL
+296 DLGFLKLL

-369 KVVGKDTPYGRLVF
+369 KTVGKDTPYGRLVF
-383 YKGKADRFMKLG
+383 YKGKVDRFMKIG
-395 EDGKVLLAR
+395 SDGKVLLAR

-440 ECVSGD
+440 EC
-446 SIVLTD
+446 
-452 SGLKKICDI
+452 
-461 STSDLVFDGVEYVKH
+461 
-476 DGVMFKGVKDV
+476 
-487 IEYCGVVGT
+487 
-496 PDHIVY
+496 
-502 TRDGEPISL
+502 
-511 DQAAFSKTELSTGGS
+511 
-526 EWEKVWEMAGDE
+526 
-538 QTYTVDDTDDQSLV
+538 
-552 SMPMWFG
+552 
-559 ASSFSKRFEKRLIH
+559 
-573 RLSKV
+573 
-578 RQRKRESLRRL
+578 
-589 TEKTLQSVA
+589 
-598 CQVQRLTRKGEGR
+598 
-611 QIYKQ
+611 
-616 NLRECGKSVQELRRI
+616 RI
-631 CPLYVGARPERG
+631 
-643 LFWLGARPYRHER
+643 
-656 TLRKGKPSFCNARAK
+656 
-671 RTNKGLQR
+671 
-679 YGYLQWRND
+679 
-688 VCIEVC
+688 
-694 KNLCTALSPRQ
+694 
-705 CEQNGT
+705 
-711 RWTNSGR
+711 
-718 NNLAFKHQK
+718 
-727 TGALGIQGRTNDT
+727 
-740 FRVHS
+740 
-745 QIQQQEGR
+745 
-753 GYASTTGSEATRFT
+753 
-767 KLGNPIIGTIPVYDI
+767 
-782 INCGVRHRFCCN
+782 
-794 GVIVSNCRVL
+794 L
-804 AYAAPEQWVLDAFVA
+804 AYTAHEQWVLDAFVA

-910 TSVSIDDKGI
+910 TNVDIDDKGI

-933 MKLVYRSIRC
+933 MKLVYRNIRC

-1043 HWASD
+1043 HWAAD

>member
-34 IRDEKFE
+34 IRDNKFE

-55 WLSPHEIQD
+55 WLSSHEIQD

-124 TRQLRA
+124 TRQLRT
-130 KYGWVCVQ
+130 KYGWICVQ
-138 NNDGTAWVGSATG
+138 NNYGSTWVGSATG
-151 ENEQLKQFAVDKG
+151 KNEQLKQFAVDKG
-164 TEVHDADGKHLDD
+164 TEVHDAEGKHLCD
-177 FTDEDYEAYAQYC
+177 FTDEEYNAYAQYC
-190 IIDVDLTWSAYRF
+190 ITDVDLTWSAYRF

-281 KINTKGEI
+281 KINTKGEV

-296 DLEFLKLL
+296 DLDFLKLL

-383 YKGKADRFMKLG
+383 YKGKVDRFMKLG
-395 EDGKVLLAR
+395 SDGKVLLAR

-440 ECVSGD
+440 EC
-446 SIVLTD
+446 
-452 SGLKKICDI
+452 
-461 STSDLVFDGVEYVKH
+461 
-476 DGVMFKGVKDV
+476 
-487 IEYCGVVGT
+487 
-496 PDHIVY
+496 
-502 TRDGEPISL
+502 
-511 DQAAFSKTELSTGGS
+511 
-526 EWEKVWEMAGDE
+526 
-538 QTYTVDDTDDQSLV
+538 
-552 SMPMWFG
+552 
-559 ASSFSKRFEKRLIH
+559 
-573 RLSKV
+573 
-578 RQRKRESLRRL
+578 
-589 TEKTLQSVA
+589 
-598 CQVQRLTRKGEGR
+598 
-611 QIYKQ
+611 
-616 NLRECGKSVQELRRI
+616 RI
-631 CPLYVGARPERG
+631 
-643 LFWLGARPYRHER
+643 
-656 TLRKGKPSFCNARAK
+656 
-671 RTNKGLQR
+671 
-679 YGYLQWRND
+679 
-688 VCIEVC
+688 
-694 KNLCTALSPRQ
+694 
-705 CEQNGT
+705 
-711 RWTNSGR
+711 
-718 NNLAFKHQK
+718 
-727 TGALGIQGRTNDT
+727 
-740 FRVHS
+740 
-745 QIQQQEGR
+745 
-753 GYASTTGSEATRFT
+753 
-767 KLGNPIIGTIPVYDI
+767 
-782 INCGVRHRFCCN
+782 
-794 GVIVSNCRVL
+794 L
-804 AYAAPEQWVLDAFVA
+804 AYTAHEQWVLDAFVA

-910 TSVSIDDKGI
+910 MNVGIDDKGI

-933 MKLVYRSIRC
+933 MKLVYRDIRC

-953 VYWGRNIRTKK
+953 IYWGRNIRTKK

>member
-34 IRDEKFE
+34 IRDNKFE

-83 NAVFDASILGLKF
+83 NAVFDASILGLKY

-124 TRQLRA
+124 TRQLRT
-130 KYGWVCVQ
+130 KYGWICVQ
-138 NNDGTAWVGSATG
+138 NNDGSTWVGSATG

-164 TEVHDADGKHLDD
+164 TEVHDADGKHLCD
-177 FTDEDYEAYAQYC
+177 FTDEAYDAYAQYC
-190 IIDVDLTWSAYRF
+190 ITDVDLTWSAYRF

-281 KINTKGEI
+281 KINTKGEV

-383 YKGKADRFMKLG
+383 YKGKVDRFMKLG
-395 EDGKVLLAR
+395 SDGKVLLAR

-440 ECVSGD
+440 EC
-446 SIVLTD
+446 
-452 SGLKKICDI
+452 
-461 STSDLVFDGVEYVKH
+461 
-476 DGVMFKGVKDV
+476 
-487 IEYCGVVGT
+487 
-496 PDHIVY
+496 
-502 TRDGEPISL
+502 
-511 DQAAFSKTELSTGGS
+511 
-526 EWEKVWEMAGDE
+526 
-538 QTYTVDDTDDQSLV
+538 
-552 SMPMWFG
+552 
-559 ASSFSKRFEKRLIH
+559 
-573 RLSKV
+573 
-578 RQRKRESLRRL
+578 
-589 TEKTLQSVA
+589 
-598 CQVQRLTRKGEGR
+598 
-611 QIYKQ
+611 
-616 NLRECGKSVQELRRI
+616 RI
-631 CPLYVGARPERG
+631 
-643 LFWLGARPYRHER
+643 
-656 TLRKGKPSFCNARAK
+656 
-671 RTNKGLQR
+671 
-679 YGYLQWRND
+679 
-688 VCIEVC
+688 
-694 KNLCTALSPRQ
+694 
-705 CEQNGT
+705 
-711 RWTNSGR
+711 
-718 NNLAFKHQK
+718 
-727 TGALGIQGRTNDT
+727 
-740 FRVHS
+740 
-745 QIQQQEGR
+745 
-753 GYASTTGSEATRFT
+753 
-767 KLGNPIIGTIPVYDI
+767 
-782 INCGVRHRFCCN
+782 
-794 GVIVSNCRVL
+794 L
-804 AYAAPEQWVLDAFVA
+804 AYTAHEQWVLDAFVA

-910 TSVSIDDKGI
+910 MNVGIDDKGI

-933 MKLVYRSIRC
+933 MKLVYRDIRC

>member
-34 IRDEKFE
+34 IRDNKFE

-124 TRQLRA
+124 TRQLRT
-130 KYGWVCVQ
+130 KYGWICVQ
-138 NNDGTAWVGSATG
+138 NNDGSTWVGPATG

-164 TEVHDADGKHLDD
+164 TEVHDADGKHLCD
-177 FTDEDYEAYAQYC
+177 FTDEAYDAYAQYC
-190 IIDVDLTWSAYRF
+190 ITDVDLTWSAYRF
-203 FLDYYGFPEQEI
+203 FLDYYGLPAQEI

-281 KINTKGEI
+281 KINTKGEV

-383 YKGKADRFMKLG
+383 YKGKVDRFMKLG
-395 EDGKVLLAR
+395 SDGKVLLAR

-440 ECVSGD
+440 EC
-446 SIVLTD
+446 
-452 SGLKKICDI
+452 
-461 STSDLVFDGVEYVKH
+461 
-476 DGVMFKGVKDV
+476 
-487 IEYCGVVGT
+487 
-496 PDHIVY
+496 
-502 TRDGEPISL
+502 
-511 DQAAFSKTELSTGGS
+511 
-526 EWEKVWEMAGDE
+526 
-538 QTYTVDDTDDQSLV
+538 
-552 SMPMWFG
+552 
-559 ASSFSKRFEKRLIH
+559 
-573 RLSKV
+573 
-578 RQRKRESLRRL
+578 
-589 TEKTLQSVA
+589 
-598 CQVQRLTRKGEGR
+598 
-611 QIYKQ
+611 
-616 NLRECGKSVQELRRI
+616 RI
-631 CPLYVGARPERG
+631 
-643 LFWLGARPYRHER
+643 
-656 TLRKGKPSFCNARAK
+656 
-671 RTNKGLQR
+671 
-679 YGYLQWRND
+679 
-688 VCIEVC
+688 
-694 KNLCTALSPRQ
+694 
-705 CEQNGT
+705 
-711 RWTNSGR
+711 
-718 NNLAFKHQK
+718 
-727 TGALGIQGRTNDT
+727 
-740 FRVHS
+740 
-745 QIQQQEGR
+745 
-753 GYASTTGSEATRFT
+753 
-767 KLGNPIIGTIPVYDI
+767 
-782 INCGVRHRFCCN
+782 
-794 GVIVSNCRVL
+794 L
-804 AYAAPEQWVLDAFVA
+804 AYTAHEQWVLDAFVA

-933 MKLVYRSIRC
+933 MKLVYREMRE

-953 VYWGRNIRTKK
+953 IYWGRNIRTKK

>member
-34 IRDEKFE
+34 IRDNKFE
-41 VIGLAVKV
+41 IIGLAVKV

-55 WLSPHEIQD
+55 WLSSHEIQD

-124 TRQLRA
+124 TRQLRT
-130 KYGWVCVQ
+130 KYGWICAQ
-138 NNDGTAWVGSATG
+138 NNDGSTWVGSATG

-164 TEVHDADGKHLDD
+164 TEVHDAEGKHLCD
-177 FTDEDYEAYAQYC
+177 FTDEEYNAYAQYC
-190 IIDVDLTWSAYRF
+190 ITDVDLTWSAYRF

-235 VLEEVKANV
+235 VLAEVKANV
-244 NQLREE
+244 NQLRDE
-250 SLARAG
+250 SLAKAG

-281 KINTKGEI
+281 KINTKGEV

-395 EDGKVLLAR
+395 SDGKVLLAR

-440 ECVSGD
+440 EC
-446 SIVLTD
+446 
-452 SGLKKICDI
+452 
-461 STSDLVFDGVEYVKH
+461 
-476 DGVMFKGVKDV
+476 
-487 IEYCGVVGT
+487 
-496 PDHIVY
+496 
-502 TRDGEPISL
+502 
-511 DQAAFSKTELSTGGS
+511 
-526 EWEKVWEMAGDE
+526 
-538 QTYTVDDTDDQSLV
+538 
-552 SMPMWFG
+552 
-559 ASSFSKRFEKRLIH
+559 
-573 RLSKV
+573 
-578 RQRKRESLRRL
+578 
-589 TEKTLQSVA
+589 
-598 CQVQRLTRKGEGR
+598 
-611 QIYKQ
+611 
-616 NLRECGKSVQELRRI
+616 RI
-631 CPLYVGARPERG
+631 
-643 LFWLGARPYRHER
+643 
-656 TLRKGKPSFCNARAK
+656 
-671 RTNKGLQR
+671 
-679 YGYLQWRND
+679 
-688 VCIEVC
+688 
-694 KNLCTALSPRQ
+694 
-705 CEQNGT
+705 
-711 RWTNSGR
+711 
-718 NNLAFKHQK
+718 
-727 TGALGIQGRTNDT
+727 
-740 FRVHS
+740 
-745 QIQQQEGR
+745 
-753 GYASTTGSEATRFT
+753 
-767 KLGNPIIGTIPVYDI
+767 
-782 INCGVRHRFCCN
+782 
-794 GVIVSNCRVL
+794 L
-804 AYAAPEQWVLDAFVA
+804 AYTAHEQWVLDAFVA

-933 MKLVYRSIRC
+933 MKLVYRDIRC
-943 EKNENGFDQY
+943 EKNENGFDQFI
-953 VYWGRNIRTKK
+953 YWGRNIRTKK
-964 PDWENT
+964 PDRENT

-991 MGWIKAEFRKRGW
+991 MSWIKAEFRKRGW

>member
-124 TRQLRA
+124 TRQLRT
-130 KYGWVCVQ
+130 KYGWICVQ
-138 NNDGTAWVGSATG
+138 NNDGSTWVGPATG

-164 TEVHDADGKHLDD
+164 TEVHDAEGKHLCD
-177 FTDEDYEAYAQYC
+177 FTDEEYNAYAQYC
-190 IIDVDLTWSAYRF
+190 ITDVDLTWSAYRF

-281 KINTKGEI
+281 KINTKGEV

-383 YKGKADRFMKLG
+383 YKGKVDRFMKLG
-395 EDGKVLLAR
+395 SDGKVLLAR

-440 ECVSGD
+440 EC
-446 SIVLTD
+446 
-452 SGLKKICDI
+452 
-461 STSDLVFDGVEYVKH
+461 
-476 DGVMFKGVKDV
+476 
-487 IEYCGVVGT
+487 
-496 PDHIVY
+496 
-502 TRDGEPISL
+502 
-511 DQAAFSKTELSTGGS
+511 
-526 EWEKVWEMAGDE
+526 
-538 QTYTVDDTDDQSLV
+538 
-552 SMPMWFG
+552 
-559 ASSFSKRFEKRLIH
+559 
-573 RLSKV
+573 
-578 RQRKRESLRRL
+578 
-589 TEKTLQSVA
+589 
-598 CQVQRLTRKGEGR
+598 
-611 QIYKQ
+611 
-616 NLRECGKSVQELRRI
+616 RI
-631 CPLYVGARPERG
+631 
-643 LFWLGARPYRHER
+643 
-656 TLRKGKPSFCNARAK
+656 
-671 RTNKGLQR
+671 
-679 YGYLQWRND
+679 
-688 VCIEVC
+688 
-694 KNLCTALSPRQ
+694 
-705 CEQNGT
+705 
-711 RWTNSGR
+711 
-718 NNLAFKHQK
+718 
-727 TGALGIQGRTNDT
+727 
-740 FRVHS
+740 
-745 QIQQQEGR
+745 
-753 GYASTTGSEATRFT
+753 
-767 KLGNPIIGTIPVYDI
+767 
-782 INCGVRHRFCCN
+782 
-794 GVIVSNCRVL
+794 L
-804 AYAAPEQWVLDAFVA
+804 AYTAHEQWVLDAFVA

-933 MKLVYRSIRC
+933 MKLVYRDIRC

>member
-124 TRQLRA
+124 TRQLRT
-130 KYGWVCVQ
+130 KYGWICVQ
-138 NNDGTAWVGSATG
+138 NNDGSTWVGSATG

-164 TEVHDADGKHLDD
+164 TEVHDADGKHLCD
-177 FTDEDYEAYAQYC
+177 FTDEAYDAYAQYC
-190 IIDVDLTWSAYRF
+190 ITDVDLTWSAYRF

-250 SLARAG
+250 SLARAS

-281 KINTKGEI
+281 KINTKGEV

-383 YKGKADRFMKLG
+383 YKGKVDRFMKLG
-395 EDGKVLLAR
+395 SDGKVLLAR

-440 ECVSGD
+440 EC
-446 SIVLTD
+446 
-452 SGLKKICDI
+452 
-461 STSDLVFDGVEYVKH
+461 
-476 DGVMFKGVKDV
+476 
-487 IEYCGVVGT
+487 
-496 PDHIVY
+496 
-502 TRDGEPISL
+502 
-511 DQAAFSKTELSTGGS
+511 
-526 EWEKVWEMAGDE
+526 
-538 QTYTVDDTDDQSLV
+538 
-552 SMPMWFG
+552 
-559 ASSFSKRFEKRLIH
+559 
-573 RLSKV
+573 
-578 RQRKRESLRRL
+578 
-589 TEKTLQSVA
+589 
-598 CQVQRLTRKGEGR
+598 
-611 QIYKQ
+611 
-616 NLRECGKSVQELRRI
+616 RI
-631 CPLYVGARPERG
+631 
-643 LFWLGARPYRHER
+643 
-656 TLRKGKPSFCNARAK
+656 
-671 RTNKGLQR
+671 
-679 YGYLQWRND
+679 
-688 VCIEVC
+688 
-694 KNLCTALSPRQ
+694 
-705 CEQNGT
+705 
-711 RWTNSGR
+711 
-718 NNLAFKHQK
+718 
-727 TGALGIQGRTNDT
+727 
-740 FRVHS
+740 
-745 QIQQQEGR
+745 
-753 GYASTTGSEATRFT
+753 
-767 KLGNPIIGTIPVYDI
+767 
-782 INCGVRHRFCCN
+782 
-794 GVIVSNCRVL
+794 L
-804 AYAAPEQWVLDAFVA
+804 AYTAHEQWVLDAFVA

-910 TSVSIDDKGI
+910 MNVGIDDKGI

-933 MKLVYRSIRC
+933 MKLVYRDIRC

>member
-10 DFETYYCKKS
+10 DFETYYNKKE

-28 MTYEKY
+28 LTYEKY
-34 IRDEKFE
+34 IRDPRFE
-41 VIGLAVKV
+41 VIGLSAKV

-55 WLSPHEIQD
+55 WFCPHEIQD
-64 WINHVEV
+64 FVDHIEV
-71 AYGWEN
+71 AYGWDN
-77 VRLIAQ
+77 VRMVAQ
-83 NAVFDASILGLKF
+83 NAVFDASILGLKY

-124 TRQLRA
+124 TRKLRE
-130 KYGWVCVQ
+130 KYGWICVQ
-138 NNDGTAWVGSATG
+138 NDDGSTWVGQAVG
-151 ENEQLKQFAVDKG
+151 ENEQLKPFAVDKG
-164 TEVHDADGKHLDD
+164 TEVHDADGKRLQD
-177 FTDEDYEAYAQYC
+177 FTDEAYKAYAQYC
-190 IIDVDLTWSAYRF
+190 ITDVDLTWSAYRF
-203 FLDYYGFPEQEI
+203 FMDHYGFPEQEI
-215 DVMTTSIEMYTYPVM
+215 DVITTSIEMYTYPVM
-230 ELDTK
+230 ELDKK

-281 KINTKGEI
+281 KINTKGET

-369 KVVGKDTPYGRLVF
+369 KTVSKDTPYGRLVF

-395 EDGKVLLAR
+395 SDGKVLLAR

-410 DEDELH
+410 NEDELH

-452 SGLKKICDI
+452 SGLKNICDI
-461 STSDLVFDGVEYVKH
+461 STSDLVFDGIEYVKH

-511 DQAAFSKTELSTGGS
+511 DQAAFSKAELSTGGD
-526 EWEKVWEMAGDE
+526 EWKKFWEMASAE
-538 QTYTVDDTDDQSLV
+538 QTYTVDDESNQSLV
-552 SMPMWFG
+552 SMPVRFG
-559 ASSFSKRFEKRLIH
+559 AFSRSWRSKKRGFHWLPE
-573 RLSKV
+573 V
-578 RQRKRESLRRL
+578 RKRKRKGLRRF
-589 TEKTLQSVA
+589 TKKTLQSVA
-598 CQVQRLTRKGEGR
+598 CQVQRTTRESEGG
-611 QIYKQ
+611 QIHKQ
-616 NLRECGKSVQELRRI
+616 DLCERRKPLQKLRRI
-631 CPLYVGARPERG
+631 CPLYVGIRPERG
-643 LFWLGARPYRHER
+643 LLWLGARSHRYKW
-656 TLRKGKPSFCNARAK
+656 TLRKGKPTFRNS
-671 RTNKGLQR
+671 RTKCANKNLQR
-679 YGYLQWRND
+679 YGYLQWGNHVR
-688 VCIEVC
+688 VEVR
-694 KNLCTALSPRQ
+694 KNLRSTFPSRQ

-711 RWTNSGR
+711 RWINTRGDNTS
-718 NNLAFKHQK
+718 FKYTK
-727 TGALGIQGRTNDT
+727 TGTMDIQGRENDT
-740 FRVHS
+740 SRVHS
-745 QIQQQEGR
+745 QVQQWESWGD
-753 GYASTTGSEATRFT
+753 APTPSDKSTRFT
-767 KLGNPIIGTIPVYDI
+767 KLGNPIIGIIPVYDI
-782 INCGVRHRFCCN
+782 INCGARHRFCCN
-794 GVIVSNCRVL
+794 GVIVSNCRIL
-804 AYAAPEQWVLDAFVA
+804 AYTAHEQWVLDAFVS

-836 EEITKSMRFVGKS
+836 EEITKSMRFIGKS

-875 SEELQGW
+875 SEELQSW

-893 VAFWRKY
+893 VAFWKKY
-900 KAVLRAMVQG
+900 KAVLKAMVQG
-910 TSVSIDDKGI
+910 VSVDVDDKGI
-920 LQLEGNCVVLPNG
+920 LQLDGNCVVLPNG
-933 MKLVYRSIRC
+933 MRLVYRKMRV
-943 EKNENGFDQY
+943 EKNERGFDQY
-953 VYWGRNIRTKK
+953 AYWGKNIRTKK

-970 FEGRMVENAVQAL
+970 FEGRMVENAIQAL

>member
-34 IRDEKFE
+34 IRDNKFE
-41 VIGLAVKV
+41 IIGLAVKV

-55 WLSPHEIQD
+55 WLRPHEIQD

-83 NAVFDASILGLKF
+83 NAVFDASILGLKY

-124 TRQLRA
+124 TRQLRT
-130 KYGWVCVQ
+130 KYGWICVQ
-138 NNDGTAWVGSATG
+138 NNDGSTWVGSAID

-164 TEVHDADGKHLDD
+164 TEVHDADGKHLCD
-177 FTDEDYEAYAQYC
+177 FTDEEYDAYAQYC
-190 IIDVDLTWSAYRF
+190 ITDVDLTWSAYRF

-281 KINTKGEI
+281 KINTKGEV

-383 YKGKADRFMKLG
+383 YKGKVDRFMKLG
-395 EDGKVLLAR
+395 SDGKVLLAR

-440 ECVSGD
+440 EC
-446 SIVLTD
+446 
-452 SGLKKICDI
+452 
-461 STSDLVFDGVEYVKH
+461 
-476 DGVMFKGVKDV
+476 
-487 IEYCGVVGT
+487 
-496 PDHIVY
+496 
-502 TRDGEPISL
+502 
-511 DQAAFSKTELSTGGS
+511 
-526 EWEKVWEMAGDE
+526 
-538 QTYTVDDTDDQSLV
+538 
-552 SMPMWFG
+552 
-559 ASSFSKRFEKRLIH
+559 
-573 RLSKV
+573 
-578 RQRKRESLRRL
+578 
-589 TEKTLQSVA
+589 
-598 CQVQRLTRKGEGR
+598 
-611 QIYKQ
+611 
-616 NLRECGKSVQELRRI
+616 RI
-631 CPLYVGARPERG
+631 
-643 LFWLGARPYRHER
+643 
-656 TLRKGKPSFCNARAK
+656 
-671 RTNKGLQR
+671 
-679 YGYLQWRND
+679 
-688 VCIEVC
+688 
-694 KNLCTALSPRQ
+694 
-705 CEQNGT
+705 
-711 RWTNSGR
+711 
-718 NNLAFKHQK
+718 
-727 TGALGIQGRTNDT
+727 
-740 FRVHS
+740 
-745 QIQQQEGR
+745 
-753 GYASTTGSEATRFT
+753 
-767 KLGNPIIGTIPVYDI
+767 
-782 INCGVRHRFCCN
+782 
-794 GVIVSNCRVL
+794 L
-804 AYAAPEQWVLDAFVA
+804 AYTAHEQWVLDAFVA

-910 TSVSIDDKGI
+910 MNVGIDDKGI

-933 MKLVYRSIRC
+933 MKLVYRDIRC
-943 EKNENGFDQY
+943 EKNDNGFDQY
-953 VYWGRNIRTKK
+953 IYWGRNIRTKK

>member
-10 DFETYYCKKS
+10 DFETYYNKKS

-34 IRDEKFE
+34 IRDNKFE
-41 VIGLAVKV
+41 IIGLAVKV

-55 WLSPHEIQD
+55 WLHPHEIQD

-83 NAVFDASILGLKF
+83 NAVFDASILGLKY

-124 TRQLRA
+124 TRQLRT
-130 KYGWVCVQ
+130 KYGWICVQ
-138 NNDGTAWVGSATG
+138 NNDGSTWVGSATG

-164 TEVHDADGKHLDD
+164 TEVHDADGKHLCD
-177 FTDEDYEAYAQYC
+177 FTDEAYDAYAKYC
-190 IIDVDLTWSAYRF
+190 ITDVDLTWSAYRF
-203 FLDYYGFPEQEI
+203 FLDCYGFPEQEI

-281 KINTKGEI
+281 KINTKGET

-395 EDGKVLLAR
+395 SDGKVLLAR

-440 ECVSGD
+440 EC
-446 SIVLTD
+446 
-452 SGLKKICDI
+452 
-461 STSDLVFDGVEYVKH
+461 
-476 DGVMFKGVKDV
+476 
-487 IEYCGVVGT
+487 
-496 PDHIVY
+496 
-502 TRDGEPISL
+502 
-511 DQAAFSKTELSTGGS
+511 
-526 EWEKVWEMAGDE
+526 
-538 QTYTVDDTDDQSLV
+538 
-552 SMPMWFG
+552 
-559 ASSFSKRFEKRLIH
+559 
-573 RLSKV
+573 
-578 RQRKRESLRRL
+578 
-589 TEKTLQSVA
+589 
-598 CQVQRLTRKGEGR
+598 
-611 QIYKQ
+611 
-616 NLRECGKSVQELRRI
+616 RI
-631 CPLYVGARPERG
+631 
-643 LFWLGARPYRHER
+643 
-656 TLRKGKPSFCNARAK
+656 
-671 RTNKGLQR
+671 
-679 YGYLQWRND
+679 
-688 VCIEVC
+688 
-694 KNLCTALSPRQ
+694 
-705 CEQNGT
+705 
-711 RWTNSGR
+711 
-718 NNLAFKHQK
+718 
-727 TGALGIQGRTNDT
+727 
-740 FRVHS
+740 
-745 QIQQQEGR
+745 
-753 GYASTTGSEATRFT
+753 
-767 KLGNPIIGTIPVYDI
+767 
-782 INCGVRHRFCCN
+782 
-794 GVIVSNCRVL
+794 L
-804 AYAAPEQWVLDAFVA
+804 AYTAHEQWVLDAFVA

-910 TSVSIDDKGI
+910 MNVGIDDKGI

-933 MKLVYRSIRC
+933 MKLVYRDIRC
-943 EKNENGFDQY
+943 DKNENGFDQY

-1043 HWASD
+1043 HWAAD

>member
-1 MKDLIEITL
+1 MKDLVEITL
-10 DFETYYCKKS
+10 DFETHYSKKE
-20 KYSLAAKG
+20 KYSLSAKG

-34 IRDEKFE
+34 IRDPRFE
-41 VIGLAVKV
+41 IVGLSAKV

-55 WLSPHEIQD
+55 WFYPHEVQD
-64 WINHVEV
+64 FVNHVEV
-71 AYGWEN
+71 AYGWDN
-77 VRLIAQ
+77 VRMIAQ

-96 NVYPG
+96 NTYPG

-124 TRQLRA
+124 TRKLRE
-130 KYGWVCVQ
+130 KYGWICVQ
-138 NNDGTAWVGSATG
+138 NEDGSTWVGQAVG
-151 ENEQLKQFAVDKG
+151 ENEQLKPFAVDKG
-164 TEVHDADGKHLDD
+164 TEVHDADGKHLFD
-177 FTDEDYEAYAQYC
+177 FTDEEYEAYAQYC
-190 IIDVDLTWSAYRF
+190 ITDVDLTWSAYRF
-203 FLDYYGFPEQEI
+203 FMDHYGFPEQEI

-230 ELDTK
+230 ELDKK

-281 KINTKGEI
+281 KINTKGET

-369 KVVGKDTPYGRLVF
+369 KTVGKDTPYGRLVF
-383 YKGKADRFMKLG
+383 YKGKVDRFMKIG
-395 EDGKVLLAR
+395 SDGKVLLAR

-440 ECVSGD
+440 EC
-446 SIVLTD
+446 
-452 SGLKKICDI
+452 
-461 STSDLVFDGVEYVKH
+461 
-476 DGVMFKGVKDV
+476 
-487 IEYCGVVGT
+487 
-496 PDHIVY
+496 
-502 TRDGEPISL
+502 
-511 DQAAFSKTELSTGGS
+511 
-526 EWEKVWEMAGDE
+526 
-538 QTYTVDDTDDQSLV
+538 
-552 SMPMWFG
+552 
-559 ASSFSKRFEKRLIH
+559 
-573 RLSKV
+573 
-578 RQRKRESLRRL
+578 
-589 TEKTLQSVA
+589 
-598 CQVQRLTRKGEGR
+598 
-611 QIYKQ
+611 
-616 NLRECGKSVQELRRI
+616 RI
-631 CPLYVGARPERG
+631 
-643 LFWLGARPYRHER
+643 
-656 TLRKGKPSFCNARAK
+656 
-671 RTNKGLQR
+671 
-679 YGYLQWRND
+679 
-688 VCIEVC
+688 
-694 KNLCTALSPRQ
+694 
-705 CEQNGT
+705 
-711 RWTNSGR
+711 
-718 NNLAFKHQK
+718 
-727 TGALGIQGRTNDT
+727 
-740 FRVHS
+740 
-745 QIQQQEGR
+745 
-753 GYASTTGSEATRFT
+753 
-767 KLGNPIIGTIPVYDI
+767 
-782 INCGVRHRFCCN
+782 
-794 GVIVSNCRVL
+794 L
-804 AYAAPEQWVLDAFVA
+804 AYTAHEQWVLDAFVA

-910 TSVSIDDKGI
+910 TNVDIDDKGI

-933 MKLVYRSIRC
+933 MKLVYRNIRC

-1043 HWASD
+1043 HWAAD

>member
-34 IRDEKFE
+34 IRDNKFE

-55 WLSPHEIQD
+55 WLSSHEIQD

-124 TRQLRA
+124 TRQLRT
-130 KYGWVCVQ
+130 KYGWICVQ
-138 NNDGTAWVGSATG
+138 NNDGSTWVGSATG

-164 TEVHDADGKHLDD
+164 TEVHDADGKHLCD
-177 FTDEDYEAYAQYC
+177 FTDEAYDAYAQYC
-190 IIDVDLTWSAYRF
+190 ITDVDLTWSAYRF

-281 KINTKGEI
+281 KINTKGEV

-383 YKGKADRFMKLG
+383 YKGKVDRFMKLG
-395 EDGKVLLAR
+395 SDGKVLLAR

-440 ECVSGD
+440 EC
-446 SIVLTD
+446 
-452 SGLKKICDI
+452 
-461 STSDLVFDGVEYVKH
+461 
-476 DGVMFKGVKDV
+476 
-487 IEYCGVVGT
+487 
-496 PDHIVY
+496 
-502 TRDGEPISL
+502 
-511 DQAAFSKTELSTGGS
+511 
-526 EWEKVWEMAGDE
+526 
-538 QTYTVDDTDDQSLV
+538 
-552 SMPMWFG
+552 
-559 ASSFSKRFEKRLIH
+559 
-573 RLSKV
+573 
-578 RQRKRESLRRL
+578 
-589 TEKTLQSVA
+589 
-598 CQVQRLTRKGEGR
+598 
-611 QIYKQ
+611 
-616 NLRECGKSVQELRRI
+616 RI
-631 CPLYVGARPERG
+631 
-643 LFWLGARPYRHER
+643 
-656 TLRKGKPSFCNARAK
+656 
-671 RTNKGLQR
+671 
-679 YGYLQWRND
+679 
-688 VCIEVC
+688 
-694 KNLCTALSPRQ
+694 
-705 CEQNGT
+705 
-711 RWTNSGR
+711 
-718 NNLAFKHQK
+718 
-727 TGALGIQGRTNDT
+727 
-740 FRVHS
+740 
-745 QIQQQEGR
+745 
-753 GYASTTGSEATRFT
+753 
-767 KLGNPIIGTIPVYDI
+767 
-782 INCGVRHRFCCN
+782 
-794 GVIVSNCRVL
+794 L
-804 AYAAPEQWVLDAFVA
+804 AYTAHEQWVLDAFVA

-893 VAFWRKY
+893 IAFWRKY

-910 TSVSIDDKGI
+910 MNVGIDDKGI

-933 MKLVYRSIRC
+933 MKLVYRDIRC

-953 VYWGRNIRTKK
+953 IYWGRNIRTKK

-991 MGWIKAEFRKRGW
+991 MSWIKAEFRKRGW

>member
-1 MKDLIEITL
+1 MKDLVEITL
-10 DFETYYCKKS
+10 DFETYYSKKD
-20 KYSLAAKG
+20 KYSLAANG

-34 IRDEKFE
+34 IRDPRFE
-41 VIGLAVKV
+41 VIGLSAKV
-49 GNRNTE
+49 GNRITE
-55 WLSPHEIQD
+55 WFCPHEIQD
-64 WINHVEV
+64 FVDHIEV
-71 AYGWEN
+71 AYGWDN
-77 VRLIAQ
+77 IRMIAQ
-83 NAVFDASILGLKF
+83 NAVFDASILGLKY

-124 TRQLRA
+124 TRKLRE
-130 KYGWVCVQ
+130 KYGWICVQ
-138 NNDGTAWVGSATG
+138 NDDGSTWVGQAVG
-151 ENEQLKQFAVDKG
+151 ENEQLKPFAVDKG
-164 TEVHDADGKHLDD
+164 TEVHDADGKRLQD
-177 FTDEDYEAYAQYC
+177 FTDEEYEAYAQYC
-190 IIDVDLTWSAYRF
+190 ITDVDLTWSAYRF
-203 FLDYYGFPEQEI
+203 FMDHYGFPEHEI
-215 DVMTTSIEMYTYPVM
+215 EVMTTSIEMYTYPVM
-230 ELDTK
+230 ELDK
-235 VLEEVKANV
+235 NVLEEVKANV

-250 SLARAG
+250 SLVRAG

-369 KVVGKDTPYGRLVF
+369 KTVGKDTPYGRLVF

-395 EDGKVLLAR
+395 SDGKVLLAR

-452 SGLKKICDI
+452 SGLKNICDI
-461 STSDLVFDGVEYVKH
+461 STSDLVFDGIEYVKH

-511 DQAAFSKTELSTGGS
+511 DQAAFSKAELSTGGD
-526 EWEKVWEMAGDE
+526 EWKKFWEMASAE
-538 QTYTVDDTDDQSLV
+538 QTYTVDDESNQSLV
-552 SMPMWFG
+552 SMPVRFG
-559 ASSFSKRFEKRLIH
+559 AFSRSWR
-573 RLSKV
+573 SKEWGFHWLPEV
-578 RQRKRESLRRL
+578 RKRKRKGLRGF
-589 TEKTLQSVA
+589 TKKTLQSVA
-598 CQVQRLTRKGEGR
+598 CQVQCTTRESEGG
-611 QIYKQ
+611 QVYEP
-616 NLRECGKSVQELRRI
+616 NLCERGKSLQKLQRI
-631 CPLYVGARPERG
+631 CPLHVGTRPERG
-643 LFWLGARPYRHER
+643 LLRLGTRSHRYKR
-656 TLRKGKPSFCNARAK
+656 TLRKGKPTFRDARTKCA
-671 RTNKGLQR
+671 NKIMQR
-679 YGYLQWRND
+679 YGYIQWGNH
-688 VCIEVC
+688 VSVEVR
-694 KNLCTALSPRQ
+694 KNLRSTFPSRQ

-711 RWTNSGR
+711 RWINTRGDNTS
-718 NNLAFKHQK
+718 FKYTK
-727 TGALGIQGRTNDT
+727 TGTMDIQWRANDT
-740 FRVHS
+740 SRVHS
-745 QIQQQEGR
+745 QIQQWESR
-753 GYASTTGSEATRFT
+753 SNAPTPSNKSTRFT

-782 INCGVRHRFCCN
+782 INCGPRHRFCCN
-794 GVIVSNCRVL
+794 GVIVSNCRIL
-804 AYAAPEQWVLDAFVA
+804 AYTAHEQWVLDAFVA

-836 EEITKSMRFVGKS
+836 DEITKSMRFIGKS

-875 SEELQGW
+875 SEELQSW

-893 VAFWRKY
+893 VAFWKKY
-900 KAVLRAMVQG
+900 KAVLKAMVQG
-910 TSVSIDDKGI
+910 VSVDVDDKGI

-933 MKLVYRSIRC
+933 MKLVYRKMRV
-943 EKNENGFDQY
+943 EKNERGFDQY
-953 VYWGRNIRTKK
+953 AYWGKNIRTKK

-970 FEGRMVENAVQAL
+970 FEGRMVENAIQAL

-991 MGWIKAEFRKRGW
+991 MSWIKAEFRKRGW
-1004 SRDDAHLAM
+1004 SREDAHLAM

-1043 HWASD
+1043 HWAAD

>member
-10 DFETYYCKKS
+10 DFETYYDKKK
-20 KYSLAAKG
+20 KYSLASQG

-34 IRDEKFE
+34 IRDPKFE
-41 VIGLAVKV
+41 LIGVSAKV
-49 GNRNTE
+49 GSRNTE
-55 WLSPHEIQD
+55 WLCLHEIQD
-64 WINHVEV
+64 FVDHIEV
-71 AYGWEN
+71 AYGWDN

-83 NAVFDASILGLKF
+83 NAVFDASILGLKY

-101 QIADTMLMSKAVQ
+101 QIADTMLMSKAIQ

-124 TRQLRA
+124 TRKLRE
-130 KYGWVCVQ
+130 KYGWICVQ
-138 NNDGTAWVGSATG
+138 NDDGSAWVGQAVG
-151 ENEQLKQFAVDKG
+151 ENEQLKPFAVDKG
-164 TEVHDADGKHLDD
+164 TEVHDADGKKLQD
-177 FTDEDYEAYAQYC
+177 FSDEEYEAYAQYC
-190 IIDVDLTWSAYRF
+190 ITDVDLTWSAYRF
-203 FLDYYGFPEQEI
+203 FMDHYGFPEQEI

-230 ELDTK
+230 ELDKK

-281 KINTKGEI
+281 KINTKGEV

-369 KVVGKDTPYGRLVF
+369 KTVGKDTPYGRLVF

-452 SGLKKICDI
+452 SGLKNICDI
-461 STSDLVFDGVEYVKH
+461 STSDLVFDGIEYVKH

-511 DQAAFSKTELSTGGS
+511 DQAAFSKAELSTGGD
-526 EWEKVWEMAGDE
+526 EWKKFWEMASAE
-538 QTYTVDDTDDQSLV
+538 QTYTVDDESNQSLV
-552 SMPMWFG
+552 SMPVWFG
-559 ASSFSKRFEKRLIH
+559 ASSGSWRPKKRSFYRVSEVRECKR
-573 RLSKV
+573 KG
-578 RQRKRESLRRL
+578 LRGF
-589 TEKTLQSVA
+589 TKKTLQSVA
-598 CQVQRLTRKGEGR
+598 CQVQRTTRESEGG
-611 QIYKQ
+611 QVYEP
-616 NLRECGKSVQELRRI
+616 NLCGRRKPLQKLRRI
-631 CPLYVGARPERG
+631 CPLYVGTRSERG
-643 LFWLGARPYRHER
+643 LLWLGTRPYRHQR
-656 TLRKGKPSFCNARAK
+656 SLRKGKPSIRNARTK
-671 RTNKGLQR
+671 RANKIMQR
-679 YGYLQWRND
+679 YGYIQWGND
-688 VCIEVC
+688 VGIEVR
-694 KNLCTALSPRQ
+694 KKLRSTFSFRQ

-711 RWTNSGR
+711 RWTNTRR
-718 NNLAFKHQK
+718 NNLAIRNAK
-727 TGALGIQGRTNDT
+727 TGALDIQRRENDAS
-740 FRVHS
+740 RVHS
-745 QIQQQEGR
+745 QVQQWESG
-753 GYASTTGSEATRFT
+753 GDAPTPNDKSTRFT

-804 AYAAPEQWVLDAFVA
+804 AYTAHEQWVLDAFVS

-836 EEITKSMRFVGKS
+836 EEITKSMRFIGKS

-875 SEELQGW
+875 SEELQSW

-893 VAFWRKY
+893 VAFWKKY
-900 KAVLRAMVQG
+900 KYVLKAMVQG
-910 TSVSIDDKGI
+910 VSVDVDDKGI

-933 MKLVYRSIRC
+933 MKLVYRKMRVD
-943 EKNENGFDQY
+943 KNERGFDQY
-953 VYWGRNIRTKK
+953 AYWGKNVRTKK

-970 FEGRMVENAVQAL
+970 FEGRMVENAIQAL

-991 MGWIKAEFRKRGW
+991 MSWIKAEFRKRGW

>member
-1 MKDLIEITL
+1 MKDLVEITL
-10 DFETYYCKKS
+10 DFETYYSKKE

-34 IRDEKFE
+34 IRDPKFE
-41 VIGLAVKV
+41 IIGLAVKV
-49 GNRNTE
+49 GSRNTE
-55 WLSPHEIQD
+55 WLCLHEIQD
-64 WINHVEV
+64 FVDHIEV
-71 AYGWEN
+71 AYGWDN

-83 NAVFDASILGLKF
+83 NAVFDASILGLKY

-101 QIADTMLMSKAVQ
+101 QIADTMLMSKAIQ

-124 TRQLRA
+124 TRKLRE
-130 KYGWVCVQ
+130 KYGWICVQ
-138 NNDGTAWVGSATG
+138 NDDGSTWVGQAVG
-151 ENEQLKQFAVDKG
+151 ENEQLKPFTVDKG
-164 TEVHDADGKHLDD
+164 TEVHDADGKKLQD
-177 FTDEDYEAYAQYC
+177 FSDEEYEAYAQYC
-190 IIDVDLTWSAYRF
+190 ITDVDLTWSAYRF
-203 FLDYYGFPEQEI
+203 FMDHYGFPEQEI

-230 ELDTK
+230 ELDK
-235 VLEEVKANV
+235 KILEEVKANV

-281 KINTKGEI
+281 KINTKGEV

-333 LSKAERGKLCVGIE
+333 LNKAERGKLCVGIE

-369 KVVGKDTPYGRLVF
+369 KTVGKDTPYGRLVF

-452 SGLKKICDI
+452 SGLKNICDI
-461 STSDLVFDGVEYVKH
+461 STSDLVFDGIEYVKH

-511 DQAAFSKTELSTGGS
+511 DQAAFSKAELSTGGD
-526 EWEKVWEMAGDE
+526 EWKKFWEMASAE
-538 QTYTVDDTDDQSLV
+538 QTYTVDDESNQSLV
-552 SMPMWFG
+552 SMPVWFG
-559 ASSFSKRFEKRLIH
+559 ASSGSWRPKKRSFYRVSEVRECKR
-573 RLSKV
+573 KG
-578 RQRKRESLRRL
+578 LRGF
-589 TEKTLQSVA
+589 TKKTLQSVA
-598 CQVQRLTRKGEGR
+598 CQVQRTTRESEGG
-611 QIYKQ
+611 QVYEP
-616 NLRECGKSVQELRRI
+616 NLCGHRKPLQKLRRI
-631 CPLYVGARPERG
+631 CPLYVGTRSERG
-643 LFWLGARPYRHER
+643 LLWLGTRPYRHQR
-656 TLRKGKPSFCNARAK
+656 SLRKGKPSIRNARTK
-671 RTNKGLQR
+671 RANKIMQR
-679 YGYLQWRND
+679 YGYIQWGND
-688 VCIEVC
+688 VGIEVR
-694 KNLCTALSPRQ
+694 KKLRSTFSFRQ

-711 RWTNSGR
+711 RWTNTRR
-718 NNLAFKHQK
+718 NNLAIRNAK
-727 TGALGIQGRTNDT
+727 TGALDIQRRENDAS
-740 FRVHS
+740 RVHS
-745 QIQQQEGR
+745 QVQQWESG
-753 GYASTTGSEATRFT
+753 GDAPTPNDKSTRFT

-804 AYAAPEQWVLDAFVA
+804 AYTAHEQWVLDAFVS

-836 EEITKSMRFVGKS
+836 EEITKSMRFIGKS

-875 SEELQGW
+875 SEELQSW

-893 VAFWRKY
+893 VEFWKKY
-900 KAVLRAMVQG
+900 KAVLKAMVQG
-910 TSVSIDDKGI
+910 VSVDVDDKGI

-933 MKLVYRSIRC
+933 MKLVYRKMRVD
-943 EKNENGFDQY
+943 KNERGFDQY
-953 VYWGRNIRTKK
+953 AYWGKNVRTKK

-970 FEGRMVENAVQAL
+970 FEGRMVENAIQAL

-991 MGWIKAEFRKRGW
+991 MSWIKAEFRKRGW

-1029 EVLEIMQHYMAKPP
+1029 EVLDIMQYYMAKPP
-1043 HWASD
+1043 HWAAD

>member
-1 MKDLIEITL
+1 MELTEITL
-10 DFETYYCKKS
+10 DFETYYNKKS

-34 IRDEKFE
+34 IRDNKFE
-41 VIGLAVKV
+41 IIGLAVKV

-55 WLSPHEIQD
+55 WLRPHEIED
-64 WINHVEV
+64 WINHIEV

-124 TRQLRA
+124 TRQLRT
-130 KYGWVCVQ
+130 KYGWICVQ
-138 NNDGTAWVGSATG
+138 NNDGSTWVGSATG

-164 TEVHDADGKHLDD
+164 TEVHDADGKHLCD
-177 FTDEDYEAYAQYC
+177 FTDEAYDAYAQYC
-190 IIDVDLTWSAYRF
+190 ITDVDLTWSAYRF

-281 KINTKGEI
+281 KINTKGEV

-383 YKGKADRFMKLG
+383 YKGKVDRFMKLG
-395 EDGKVLLAR
+395 SDGKVLLAR

-440 ECVSGD
+440 EC
-446 SIVLTD
+446 
-452 SGLKKICDI
+452 
-461 STSDLVFDGVEYVKH
+461 
-476 DGVMFKGVKDV
+476 
-487 IEYCGVVGT
+487 
-496 PDHIVY
+496 
-502 TRDGEPISL
+502 
-511 DQAAFSKTELSTGGS
+511 
-526 EWEKVWEMAGDE
+526 
-538 QTYTVDDTDDQSLV
+538 
-552 SMPMWFG
+552 
-559 ASSFSKRFEKRLIH
+559 
-573 RLSKV
+573 
-578 RQRKRESLRRL
+578 
-589 TEKTLQSVA
+589 
-598 CQVQRLTRKGEGR
+598 
-611 QIYKQ
+611 
-616 NLRECGKSVQELRRI
+616 RI
-631 CPLYVGARPERG
+631 
-643 LFWLGARPYRHER
+643 
-656 TLRKGKPSFCNARAK
+656 
-671 RTNKGLQR
+671 
-679 YGYLQWRND
+679 
-688 VCIEVC
+688 
-694 KNLCTALSPRQ
+694 
-705 CEQNGT
+705 
-711 RWTNSGR
+711 
-718 NNLAFKHQK
+718 
-727 TGALGIQGRTNDT
+727 
-740 FRVHS
+740 
-745 QIQQQEGR
+745 
-753 GYASTTGSEATRFT
+753 
-767 KLGNPIIGTIPVYDI
+767 
-782 INCGVRHRFCCN
+782 
-794 GVIVSNCRVL
+794 L
-804 AYAAPEQWVLDAFVA
+804 AYTAHEQWVLDAFVA

-933 MKLVYRSIRC
+933 MKLVYRDIRC

-953 VYWGRNIRTKK
+953 IYWGRNIRTKK

>member
-1 MKDLIEITL
+1 MELTEITL
-10 DFETYYCKKS
+10 DFETYYNKKS

-34 IRDEKFE
+34 IRDNKF
-41 VIGLAVKV
+41 VIIGLAVKV

-55 WLSPHEIQD
+55 WLRPHEIED

-83 NAVFDASILGLKF
+83 NAVFDASILGLKY

-124 TRQLRA
+124 TRQLRT
-130 KYGWVCVQ
+130 KYGWICVQ
-138 NNDGTAWVGSATG
+138 NNDGSTWVGPATG

-164 TEVHDADGKHLDD
+164 TEVHDADGKRLND
-177 FTDEDYEAYAQYC
+177 FSDEEYEAYAQYC
-190 IIDVDLTWSAYRF
+190 ITDVDLTWSAYRF

-266 KFAEALMKLGVEPPT
+266 KFAEALIKLGVEPPT
-281 KINTKGEI
+281 KINTKGEV

-383 YKGKADRFMKLG
+383 YKGKVDRFMKLG
-395 EDGKVLLAR
+395 SDGKVLLAR

-440 ECVSGD
+440 EC
-446 SIVLTD
+446 
-452 SGLKKICDI
+452 
-461 STSDLVFDGVEYVKH
+461 
-476 DGVMFKGVKDV
+476 
-487 IEYCGVVGT
+487 
-496 PDHIVY
+496 
-502 TRDGEPISL
+502 
-511 DQAAFSKTELSTGGS
+511 
-526 EWEKVWEMAGDE
+526 
-538 QTYTVDDTDDQSLV
+538 
-552 SMPMWFG
+552 
-559 ASSFSKRFEKRLIH
+559 
-573 RLSKV
+573 
-578 RQRKRESLRRL
+578 
-589 TEKTLQSVA
+589 
-598 CQVQRLTRKGEGR
+598 
-611 QIYKQ
+611 
-616 NLRECGKSVQELRRI
+616 RI
-631 CPLYVGARPERG
+631 
-643 LFWLGARPYRHER
+643 
-656 TLRKGKPSFCNARAK
+656 
-671 RTNKGLQR
+671 
-679 YGYLQWRND
+679 
-688 VCIEVC
+688 
-694 KNLCTALSPRQ
+694 
-705 CEQNGT
+705 
-711 RWTNSGR
+711 
-718 NNLAFKHQK
+718 
-727 TGALGIQGRTNDT
+727 
-740 FRVHS
+740 
-745 QIQQQEGR
+745 
-753 GYASTTGSEATRFT
+753 
-767 KLGNPIIGTIPVYDI
+767 
-782 INCGVRHRFCCN
+782 
-794 GVIVSNCRVL
+794 L
-804 AYAAPEQWVLDAFVA
+804 AYTAHEQWVLDAFVA

-910 TSVSIDDKGI
+910 MNVGIDDKGI

-933 MKLVYRSIRC
+933 MKLVYRDIRC

-953 VYWGRNIRTKK
+953 IYWGRNIRTKK

-1029 EVLEIMQHYMAKPP
+1029 EALEIMQHYMAKPP
-1043 HWASD
+1043 HWAAD

>member
-34 IRDEKFE
+34 IRDNKFE
-41 VIGLAVKV
+41 IIGLAVKV

-55 WLSPHEIQD
+55 WLRPHEIQD

-83 NAVFDASILGLKF
+83 NAVFDASILGLKY

-124 TRQLRA
+124 TRQLRT
-130 KYGWVCVQ
+130 KYGWICVQ
-138 NNDGTAWVGSATG
+138 NNDGSTWVGSATG

-164 TEVHDADGKHLDD
+164 TEVHDADGKHLCD
-177 FTDEDYEAYAQYC
+177 FTDEEYDAYAQYC
-190 IIDVDLTWSAYRF
+190 ITDVDLTWSAYRF

-281 KINTKGEI
+281 KINTKGEV

-383 YKGKADRFMKLG
+383 YKGKVDRFMKLG
-395 EDGKVLLAR
+395 SDGKVLLAR

-440 ECVSGD
+440 EC
-446 SIVLTD
+446 
-452 SGLKKICDI
+452 
-461 STSDLVFDGVEYVKH
+461 
-476 DGVMFKGVKDV
+476 
-487 IEYCGVVGT
+487 
-496 PDHIVY
+496 
-502 TRDGEPISL
+502 
-511 DQAAFSKTELSTGGS
+511 
-526 EWEKVWEMAGDE
+526 
-538 QTYTVDDTDDQSLV
+538 
-552 SMPMWFG
+552 
-559 ASSFSKRFEKRLIH
+559 
-573 RLSKV
+573 
-578 RQRKRESLRRL
+578 
-589 TEKTLQSVA
+589 
-598 CQVQRLTRKGEGR
+598 
-611 QIYKQ
+611 
-616 NLRECGKSVQELRRI
+616 RI
-631 CPLYVGARPERG
+631 
-643 LFWLGARPYRHER
+643 
-656 TLRKGKPSFCNARAK
+656 
-671 RTNKGLQR
+671 
-679 YGYLQWRND
+679 
-688 VCIEVC
+688 
-694 KNLCTALSPRQ
+694 
-705 CEQNGT
+705 
-711 RWTNSGR
+711 
-718 NNLAFKHQK
+718 
-727 TGALGIQGRTNDT
+727 
-740 FRVHS
+740 
-745 QIQQQEGR
+745 
-753 GYASTTGSEATRFT
+753 
-767 KLGNPIIGTIPVYDI
+767 
-782 INCGVRHRFCCN
+782 
-794 GVIVSNCRVL
+794 L
-804 AYAAPEQWVLDAFVA
+804 AYTAHEQWVLDAFVA

-893 VAFWRKY
+893 VAFWRIY

-910 TSVSIDDKGI
+910 MNVGIDDKGI

-933 MKLVYRSIRC
+933 MKLVYRDIRC

-991 MGWIKAEFRKRGW
+991 IGWIKAEFRKRGW

>member
-34 IRDEKFE
+34 IRDNKFE
-41 VIGLAVKV
+41 IIGLAVKV

-83 NAVFDASILGLKF
+83 NAVFDASILGLKY

-130 KYGWVCVQ
+130 KYGWICVQ
-138 NNDGTAWVGSATG
+138 NKDGTTWVGSATG

-164 TEVHDADGKHLDD
+164 TEVHDADSKHLCD
-177 FTDEDYEAYAQYC
+177 FTDEEYEAYAQYC
-190 IIDVDLTWSAYRF
+190 ITDVDLTWSAYRF

-281 KINTKGEI
+281 KINTKGET

-312 ELAQAR
+312 ELVQAR

-333 LSKAERGKLCVGIE
+333 LSKAERGKLCVGIA

-383 YKGKADRFMKLG
+383 YKGKVDRFMKLG
-395 EDGKVLLAR
+395 SDGKVLLAR

-440 ECVSGD
+440 EC
-446 SIVLTD
+446 
-452 SGLKKICDI
+452 
-461 STSDLVFDGVEYVKH
+461 
-476 DGVMFKGVKDV
+476 
-487 IEYCGVVGT
+487 
-496 PDHIVY
+496 
-502 TRDGEPISL
+502 
-511 DQAAFSKTELSTGGS
+511 
-526 EWEKVWEMAGDE
+526 
-538 QTYTVDDTDDQSLV
+538 
-552 SMPMWFG
+552 
-559 ASSFSKRFEKRLIH
+559 
-573 RLSKV
+573 
-578 RQRKRESLRRL
+578 
-589 TEKTLQSVA
+589 
-598 CQVQRLTRKGEGR
+598 
-611 QIYKQ
+611 
-616 NLRECGKSVQELRRI
+616 RI
-631 CPLYVGARPERG
+631 
-643 LFWLGARPYRHER
+643 
-656 TLRKGKPSFCNARAK
+656 
-671 RTNKGLQR
+671 
-679 YGYLQWRND
+679 
-688 VCIEVC
+688 
-694 KNLCTALSPRQ
+694 
-705 CEQNGT
+705 
-711 RWTNSGR
+711 
-718 NNLAFKHQK
+718 
-727 TGALGIQGRTNDT
+727 
-740 FRVHS
+740 
-745 QIQQQEGR
+745 
-753 GYASTTGSEATRFT
+753 
-767 KLGNPIIGTIPVYDI
+767 
-782 INCGVRHRFCCN
+782 
-794 GVIVSNCRVL
+794 L
-804 AYAAPEQWVLDAFVA
+804 AYTAHEQWVLDAFVA

-893 VAFWRKY
+893 VAFWLKY

-933 MKLVYRSIRC
+933 MKLVYRDIRC

>member
-64 WINHVEV
+64 WINHIEV

-124 TRQLRA
+124 TRQLRT
-130 KYGWVCVQ
+130 KYGWICVQ
-138 NNDGTAWVGSATG
+138 NNDGSTWVGSATG

-164 TEVHDADGKHLDD
+164 TEVHDADGKHLCD
-177 FTDEDYEAYAQYC
+177 FTDEAYDAYAQYC
-190 IIDVDLTWSAYRF
+190 ITDVDLTWSAYRF

-281 KINTKGEI
+281 KINTKGEV

-383 YKGKADRFMKLG
+383 YKGKVDRFMKLG
-395 EDGKVLLAR
+395 SDGKVLLAR

-440 ECVSGD
+440 EC
-446 SIVLTD
+446 
-452 SGLKKICDI
+452 
-461 STSDLVFDGVEYVKH
+461 
-476 DGVMFKGVKDV
+476 
-487 IEYCGVVGT
+487 
-496 PDHIVY
+496 
-502 TRDGEPISL
+502 
-511 DQAAFSKTELSTGGS
+511 
-526 EWEKVWEMAGDE
+526 
-538 QTYTVDDTDDQSLV
+538 
-552 SMPMWFG
+552 
-559 ASSFSKRFEKRLIH
+559 
-573 RLSKV
+573 
-578 RQRKRESLRRL
+578 
-589 TEKTLQSVA
+589 
-598 CQVQRLTRKGEGR
+598 
-611 QIYKQ
+611 
-616 NLRECGKSVQELRRI
+616 RI
-631 CPLYVGARPERG
+631 
-643 LFWLGARPYRHER
+643 
-656 TLRKGKPSFCNARAK
+656 
-671 RTNKGLQR
+671 
-679 YGYLQWRND
+679 
-688 VCIEVC
+688 
-694 KNLCTALSPRQ
+694 
-705 CEQNGT
+705 
-711 RWTNSGR
+711 
-718 NNLAFKHQK
+718 
-727 TGALGIQGRTNDT
+727 
-740 FRVHS
+740 
-745 QIQQQEGR
+745 
-753 GYASTTGSEATRFT
+753 
-767 KLGNPIIGTIPVYDI
+767 
-782 INCGVRHRFCCN
+782 
-794 GVIVSNCRVL
+794 L
-804 AYAAPEQWVLDAFVA
+804 AYTAHEQWVLDAFVA

-910 TSVSIDDKGI
+910 MNVGIDDKGI

-933 MKLVYRSIRC
+933 MKLVYRDIRC

-953 VYWGRNIRTKK
+953 IYWGRNIRTKK

-991 MGWIKAEFRKRGW
+991 MSWIKAEFRKRGW

>member
-34 IRDEKFE
+34 IRDNKFE

-55 WLSPHEIQD
+55 WLSSHEIQD
-64 WINHVEV
+64 WINHIEV

-83 NAVFDASILGLKF
+83 NAVFDASILGLKY

-124 TRQLRA
+124 TRQLRT
-130 KYGWVCVQ
+130 KYGWICVQ
-138 NNDGTAWVGSATG
+138 NNDGSTWVGSATG

-164 TEVHDADGKHLDD
+164 TEVHDADGKHLCD
-177 FTDEDYEAYAQYC
+177 FTDEAYDAYAQYC
-190 IIDVDLTWSAYRF
+190 ITDVDLTWSAYRF

-281 KINTKGEI
+281 KINTKGEV

-383 YKGKADRFMKLG
+383 YKGKVDRFMKLG
-395 EDGKVLLAR
+395 SDGKVLLAR

-440 ECVSGD
+440 EC
-446 SIVLTD
+446 
-452 SGLKKICDI
+452 
-461 STSDLVFDGVEYVKH
+461 
-476 DGVMFKGVKDV
+476 
-487 IEYCGVVGT
+487 
-496 PDHIVY
+496 
-502 TRDGEPISL
+502 
-511 DQAAFSKTELSTGGS
+511 
-526 EWEKVWEMAGDE
+526 
-538 QTYTVDDTDDQSLV
+538 
-552 SMPMWFG
+552 
-559 ASSFSKRFEKRLIH
+559 
-573 RLSKV
+573 
-578 RQRKRESLRRL
+578 
-589 TEKTLQSVA
+589 
-598 CQVQRLTRKGEGR
+598 
-611 QIYKQ
+611 
-616 NLRECGKSVQELRRI
+616 RI
-631 CPLYVGARPERG
+631 
-643 LFWLGARPYRHER
+643 
-656 TLRKGKPSFCNARAK
+656 
-671 RTNKGLQR
+671 
-679 YGYLQWRND
+679 
-688 VCIEVC
+688 
-694 KNLCTALSPRQ
+694 
-705 CEQNGT
+705 
-711 RWTNSGR
+711 
-718 NNLAFKHQK
+718 
-727 TGALGIQGRTNDT
+727 
-740 FRVHS
+740 
-745 QIQQQEGR
+745 
-753 GYASTTGSEATRFT
+753 
-767 KLGNPIIGTIPVYDI
+767 
-782 INCGVRHRFCCN
+782 
-794 GVIVSNCRVL
+794 L
-804 AYAAPEQWVLDAFVA
+804 AYTAHEQWVLDAFVA

-933 MKLVYRSIRC
+933 MKLVYRDIRC

-953 VYWGRNIRTKK
+953 IYWGRNIRTKK

>member
-10 DFETYYCKKS
+10 DFETYYSKKE
-20 KYSLAAKG
+20 KYSLSAKG

-34 IRDEKFE
+34 IRDPKFE
-41 VIGLAVKV
+41 IIGVSAKV
-49 GNRNTE
+49 GSRNTE
-55 WLSPHEIQD
+55 WLCPHEIQD
-64 WINHVEV
+64 FVDHIEV
-71 AYGWEN
+71 AYGWDN

-83 NAVFDASILGLKF
+83 NAVFDASILGLKY

-101 QIADTMLMSKAVQ
+101 QIADTMLMSKAIQ

-124 TRQLRA
+124 TRKLRE
-130 KYGWVCVQ
+130 KYGWICVQ
-138 NNDGTAWVGSATG
+138 NNDGSTWVGQAVG
-151 ENEQLKQFAVDKG
+151 ENEQLKPFAVDKG
-164 TEVHDADGKHLDD
+164 TEVHDADGKKLQD
-177 FTDEDYEAYAQYC
+177 FSDEEYEAYAQYC
-190 IIDVDLTWSAYRF
+190 ITDVDLTWSAYRF
-203 FLDYYGFPEQEI
+203 FMDHYGFPEQEI

-230 ELDTK
+230 ELDKK

-256 VTLEEVRSDA
+256 ITLEEVRSDA

-281 KINTKGEI
+281 KINTKGET

-369 KVVGKDTPYGRLVF
+369 KTVGKDTPYGRLVF
-383 YKGKADRFMKLG
+383 YKGKVDRFMKLG

-404 AGWVEN
+404 SGWIEN

-440 ECVSGD
+440 EC
-446 SIVLTD
+446 
-452 SGLKKICDI
+452 
-461 STSDLVFDGVEYVKH
+461 
-476 DGVMFKGVKDV
+476 
-487 IEYCGVVGT
+487 
-496 PDHIVY
+496 
-502 TRDGEPISL
+502 
-511 DQAAFSKTELSTGGS
+511 
-526 EWEKVWEMAGDE
+526 
-538 QTYTVDDTDDQSLV
+538 
-552 SMPMWFG
+552 
-559 ASSFSKRFEKRLIH
+559 
-573 RLSKV
+573 
-578 RQRKRESLRRL
+578 
-589 TEKTLQSVA
+589 
-598 CQVQRLTRKGEGR
+598 
-611 QIYKQ
+611 
-616 NLRECGKSVQELRRI
+616 RI
-631 CPLYVGARPERG
+631 
-643 LFWLGARPYRHER
+643 
-656 TLRKGKPSFCNARAK
+656 
-671 RTNKGLQR
+671 
-679 YGYLQWRND
+679 
-688 VCIEVC
+688 
-694 KNLCTALSPRQ
+694 
-705 CEQNGT
+705 
-711 RWTNSGR
+711 
-718 NNLAFKHQK
+718 
-727 TGALGIQGRTNDT
+727 
-740 FRVHS
+740 
-745 QIQQQEGR
+745 
-753 GYASTTGSEATRFT
+753 
-767 KLGNPIIGTIPVYDI
+767 
-782 INCGVRHRFCCN
+782 
-794 GVIVSNCRVL
+794 L
-804 AYAAPEQWVLDAFVA
+804 AYTAHEQWVLDAFVA

-836 EEITKSMRFVGKS
+836 EEITKSMRFIGKS

-875 SEELQGW
+875 SEELQSW

-893 VAFWRKY
+893 VAFWKKY
-900 KAVLRAMVQG
+900 KAVLKAMVQG
-910 TSVSIDDKGI
+910 VSVDVDDKGI
-920 LQLEGNCVVLPNG
+920 LKLDGNCVVLPNG
-933 MKLVYRSIRC
+933 MKLVYRKMRV
-943 EKNENGFDQY
+943 EKNERGFDQY
-953 VYWGRNIRTKK
+953 AYWGKNIRTKK

-970 FEGRMVENAVQAL
+970 FEGRMVENAIQAL

-1029 EVLEIMQHYMAKPP
+1029 EVLELMQHYMAKPP
-1043 HWASD
+1043 HWAAD

>member
-1 MKDLIEITL
+1 MELTEITL
-10 DFETYYCKKS
+10 DFETYYCKKF

-34 IRDEKFE
+34 IRSNQFE

-49 GNRNTE
+49 GSRPTE
-55 WLSPHEIQD
+55 WLSPHEIED
-64 WINHVEV
+64 WIKHIEI
-71 AYGWEN
+71 AYGWDN

-83 NAVFDASILGLKF
+83 NAVFDASILGLKY

-124 TRQLRA
+124 TRQMRE
-130 KYGWVCVQ
+130 KYGWICVQ
-138 NNDGTAWVGSATG
+138 NNDGTSWVGSATG
-151 ENEQLKQFAVDKG
+151 KNEQLKQFAVDKG
-164 TEVHDADGKHLDD
+164 TEVHDADGKHLYD
-177 FTDEDYEAYAQYC
+177 FTDDEYAAYAQYC
-190 IIDVDLTWSAYRF
+190 ITDVDLTWSAYRF

-235 VLEEVKANV
+235 VLEEVKDNV

-281 KINTKGEI
+281 KINTKGET

-304 EHEDEGVR
+304 EHEDEVVR

-383 YKGKADRFMKLG
+383 YKGKVDRFMKLG
-395 EDGKVLLAR
+395 SDGKVLLAR

-440 ECVSGD
+440 EC
-446 SIVLTD
+446 
-452 SGLKKICDI
+452 
-461 STSDLVFDGVEYVKH
+461 
-476 DGVMFKGVKDV
+476 
-487 IEYCGVVGT
+487 
-496 PDHIVY
+496 
-502 TRDGEPISL
+502 
-511 DQAAFSKTELSTGGS
+511 
-526 EWEKVWEMAGDE
+526 
-538 QTYTVDDTDDQSLV
+538 
-552 SMPMWFG
+552 
-559 ASSFSKRFEKRLIH
+559 
-573 RLSKV
+573 
-578 RQRKRESLRRL
+578 
-589 TEKTLQSVA
+589 
-598 CQVQRLTRKGEGR
+598 
-611 QIYKQ
+611 
-616 NLRECGKSVQELRRI
+616 RI
-631 CPLYVGARPERG
+631 
-643 LFWLGARPYRHER
+643 
-656 TLRKGKPSFCNARAK
+656 
-671 RTNKGLQR
+671 
-679 YGYLQWRND
+679 
-688 VCIEVC
+688 
-694 KNLCTALSPRQ
+694 
-705 CEQNGT
+705 
-711 RWTNSGR
+711 
-718 NNLAFKHQK
+718 
-727 TGALGIQGRTNDT
+727 
-740 FRVHS
+740 
-745 QIQQQEGR
+745 
-753 GYASTTGSEATRFT
+753 
-767 KLGNPIIGTIPVYDI
+767 
-782 INCGVRHRFCCN
+782 
-794 GVIVSNCRVL
+794 L
-804 AYAAPEQWVLDAFVA
+804 AYTAHEQWVLNAFVA

-933 MKLVYRSIRC
+933 MKLVYRDIRC

-1043 HWASD
+1043 HWAAD

>member
-20 KYSLAAKG
+20 KYSLAAKR

-34 IRDEKFE
+34 IRDDKFE

-71 AYGWEN
+71 AYGWDN

-83 NAVFDASILGLKF
+83 NAVFDASILGLKY

-114 QWDGNSLDVI
+114 QWDGNSLDVV

-130 KYGWVCVQ
+130 KYGWICVQ
-138 NNDGTAWVGSATG
+138 NNDGSTWVGSATG

-164 TEVHDADGKHLDD
+164 TEVHDADGKHLYD
-177 FTDEDYEAYAQYC
+177 FTDDEYAAYAQYC
-190 IIDVDLTWSAYRF
+190 ITDVDLTWSAYRF

-281 KINTKGEI
+281 KINTKGEV

-304 EHEDEGVR
+304 DHEDEGVR

-383 YKGKADRFMKLG
+383 YKGKVDRFMKLG
-395 EDGKVLLAR
+395 SDGKVLLAR

-440 ECVSGD
+440 EC
-446 SIVLTD
+446 
-452 SGLKKICDI
+452 
-461 STSDLVFDGVEYVKH
+461 
-476 DGVMFKGVKDV
+476 
-487 IEYCGVVGT
+487 
-496 PDHIVY
+496 
-502 TRDGEPISL
+502 
-511 DQAAFSKTELSTGGS
+511 
-526 EWEKVWEMAGDE
+526 
-538 QTYTVDDTDDQSLV
+538 
-552 SMPMWFG
+552 
-559 ASSFSKRFEKRLIH
+559 
-573 RLSKV
+573 
-578 RQRKRESLRRL
+578 
-589 TEKTLQSVA
+589 
-598 CQVQRLTRKGEGR
+598 
-611 QIYKQ
+611 
-616 NLRECGKSVQELRRI
+616 RI
-631 CPLYVGARPERG
+631 
-643 LFWLGARPYRHER
+643 
-656 TLRKGKPSFCNARAK
+656 
-671 RTNKGLQR
+671 
-679 YGYLQWRND
+679 
-688 VCIEVC
+688 
-694 KNLCTALSPRQ
+694 
-705 CEQNGT
+705 
-711 RWTNSGR
+711 
-718 NNLAFKHQK
+718 
-727 TGALGIQGRTNDT
+727 
-740 FRVHS
+740 
-745 QIQQQEGR
+745 
-753 GYASTTGSEATRFT
+753 
-767 KLGNPIIGTIPVYDI
+767 
-782 INCGVRHRFCCN
+782 
-794 GVIVSNCRVL
+794 L
-804 AYAAPEQWVLDAFVA
+804 AYTAHEQWVLDAFVA

-849 QILGLGFQAGEN
+849 QILGLGFLAGEN

-910 TSVSIDDKGI
+910 MNVGIDDKGI

-933 MKLVYRSIRC
+933 MKLVYREMRV

-953 VYWGRNIRTKK
+953 IYWGRNIRTKK

-1061 GCAK
+1061 GSAK